1 MNKTSRKSFAKTQIR
16 TDLPNLIETQK
27 VSYDAFLQRDVSP
40 DERIDTGLQAVFKEV
55 FPIRDFSEVNSLEFV
70 SYTLGTPKY
79 TLQECIARG
88 VTYQVSLT
96 ARIMLVL
103 READPDADEPHVVDI
118 RESDVYLG
126 EVPLMTENGSFIVNG
141 SERVI
146 VSQLHRSPGV
156 IFLEKSLPTGRR
168 TPTAQII
175 PYRGA
180 WVEFEIDT
188 KDQIYVRIDKRRKL
202 PATVLLRA
210 LGWASDTDILKL
222 YAKTERL
229 VLDGWQVTHV
239 EGPAIQVKAGDL
251 LDAAEF
257 RQASKDYPDLETEKY
272 YRVTL
277 VPDEDKD
284 SSLEIGQLISEK
296 ERTSLRRKWKGFE
309 TELLRRVVDTYDSG
323 CEFTIGQILTNS
335 EYEAARDRYRKN
347 AFTAEQ
353 ILSEDAQDRVCAEDV
368 IHQETGEVLLTANTL
383 LTENELERLKES
395 GVEALTVLDVEDC
408 QRIRFLRNT
417 LEKDRQVDYEEQYS
431 LQDAALLTIF
441 RTLRPGDT
449 TNIENARKH
458 LTWLLFDSHRYDLG
472 VVGRYK
478 LNRKFHGIS
487 VYGEPPEEALRTLR
501 PEDIAATVDYLLKV
515 HNGLKPKDDLDHL
528 GNRRVRVIGELLEN
542 QFRMGLFQIRRTTRE
557 RLSTNNDVAKVVPS
571 SLVNPK
577 PLMMALRE
585 FFGSNQLSQFMQQI
599 NPLDELTHKRRISAI
614 GPGGLHRDRATAAVR
629 DVHRTH
635 FGRVCPLETPEGPS
649 IGLIVSL
656 ACYGRINPYG
666 FIETPYRKVEVGY
679 TITDVCY
686 SEFPHKV
693 EDFIS
698 KEKYEELRKDY
709 PGLKKGDVL
718 SEAEAEK
725 WNNLRTLNGKYITEV
740 SHLEFPFKV
749 EDFISKEKYEE
760 LRKDYPGLKKGTIL
774 TSAEYTGWRDL
785 EANLVHRVTRV
796 FYPESSFKDGDVL
809 TDNKYRQALMDSPG
823 FTVDECYK
831 VTAAPTRALTVE
843 EQYKVV
849 AGAPEL
855 GKTMAELPKNTGPS
869 KEEHNAVQ
877 EVVSEYLS
885 KRFENYTVKEEWDT
899 QDNFLRECDIAV
911 LNSKEEPVVIAEC
924 KGKKGDSKGQE
935 QLGSYLSATRAR
947 FGIFAN
953 NSDPNT
959 WVFFE
964 NLRHNKFRSIARD
977 EFEKLEHSDMSP
989 YEKWELKTD
998 IDNEE
1003 SSSDPIDE
1011 TFTDYFQKIVP
1022 GCTPEENV
1030 EIQIGSDDSQTG
1042 FTVLRGEDGSYVA
1055 IANQKLGRDL
1065 QPALLATDTPFGIY
1079 RSSESDSP
1087 KFHEIGNSNPR
1098 DRDTFEQAIV
1108 EQLKKSSCPIKGTI
1122 LTKTKKEKYEA
1133 EYPGLITEKFW
1144 HVTEVNRKDCSFKV
1158 GKELS
1163 DADYQEA
1170 CKKYPDCPISVGDQ
1184 LPKTEWEHHS
1194 KTWKGLEAER
1204 VWRVNAVYHSDC
1216 SFEVGKLLSD
1226 SEYEKA
1232 REGYPGLIADECYTA
1247 TKAKDSF
1254 TVEERMQVIEDHPAF
1269 EVGDPIYGVGDV
1281 EYLTADSED
1290 TAYIAAKTASRDA
1303 SETTNG
1309 GAATSEYLL
1318 PVRSGE
1324 DVLSL
1329 PMEKVD
1335 YIGVSPQQIVGISAA
1350 LVPFLE
1356 HEDANR
1362 ALMGANHQRQ
1372 AVPLIRP
1379 EAPLVGTGM
1388 EEPAA
1393 RYSGALITA
1402 KRGGIV
1408 TSVSADEI
1416 LIYTGEALHHD
1427 AGENTFSEMGYDVYK
1442 LQTFKRSNSGTC
1454 IHQRPIVAVGDK
1466 VEAGQVIVDGTS
1478 TESGELALGRNIL
1491 CAYMPWGGH
1500 NYEDS
1505 ILISETLIKED
1516 TFTSI
1521 HIEEFEVEARE
1532 TKVGPEEITR
1542 DIPNVSDQR
1551 LSQLD
1556 EEGIIYVGSVV
1567 KAGSILVGKITPKG
1581 ESEYGPEEK
1590 LLRAI
1595 FGEKVKEVRD
1605 ASTYVRPGV
1614 EGVVIDVKVFSR
1626 KPDGG
1631 QRRGNWMQDDSGLSM
1646 ADGLRYE
1653 SKRKEIEET
1662 WQQQTTSIR
1671 RRKVEEIRNALI
1683 GCELVN
1689 PLYAVDASEP
1699 FANAGD
1705 ILTAEVLDTYIS
1717 GFTADEYYTVTEDT
1731 AAEVFIAEPRYKV
1744 TSVPEPIPTI
1754 ATHTPD
1760 ALAENAETTDS
1771 DEDEDFE
1778 AVGISSV
1785 ASSEIVSAVEAYL
1798 SKVCKPLLGDS
1809 ELHLEDEEPLST
1821 QTGHADVSLLGYDG
1835 SVVAIALDK
1844 STHADNEDS
1853 EDELDTEQ
1861 LKETL
1866 ATTNARF
1873 GILLTEED
1881 LEPDNYDFYELVDNT
1896 TLEARERSEFE
1907 QSVVAQLEEA
1917 GCPVVEGEELTEAA
1931 WTDYSEI
1938 YPGLQAEIFWQI
1950 KEVFDTECPLTD
1962 GQELSDAEYQEAR
1975 SDYPARLVEAGQQ
1988 LTAEEREAL
1997 SQTARDLKTESTWHI
2012 TAVFDPKCTLSV
2024 GEYASD
2030 ADYQKAR
2037 KACSLSFS
2045 DINVTNAEAKEH
2057 IQRIEEMAQG
2067 RITTYTDEKEQ
2078 ALQQLEMGDELKPGV
2093 IKRVKVYVASKRPIS
2108 IGDKMAG
2115 RYGNK
2120 GVVAKILPAEDMPYL
2135 PDGTPVELVL
2145 NPLGVPSR
2153 MNVGQILEIHL
2164 GWACHELGIRAESP
2178 VFDGATEKEVF
2189 EMLGKTD
2196 LPDRSKRTGKS
2207 ILFDGRTGE
2216 PFAQEVTVGY
2226 VYFLKLNH
2234 LVADK
2239 MHARSTGPYS
2249 LVTQQP
2255 LGGKAQHGGQRLGEM
2270 EVWALEAYGAAHTL
2284 QEMLTLKSDDV
2295 LGRREIYESVVKGL
2309 NPDPPGTPESFN
2321 VLVREL
2327 QALGLRVEDIED
2339 AMDTIEEVRNRSED

>member
-1 MNKTSRKSFAKTQIR
+1 MNKKPRKSFAKTQIR

-27 VSYDAFLQRDVSP
+27 VSYDIFLQRDVSP
-40 DERIDTGLQAVFKEV
+40 NERMNTGLQAVFNEV

-79 TLQECIARG
+79 TLQECVARG

-103 READPDADEPHVVDI
+103 RETDPDADEPHVVDI

-210 LGWASDTDILKL
+210 LGWASDADILKL

-229 VLDGWQVTHV
+229 VLDGWQVTQV
-239 EGPAIQVKAGDL
+239 EEPAIQVKAGDL

-257 RQASKDYPDLETEKY
+257 RQASKDYPDLEVEKT
-272 YRVTL
+272 YRVTTL
-277 VPDEDKD
+277 GTDKD
-284 SSLEIGQLISEK
+284 CPLEVGQLISGK
-296 ERTSLRRKWKGFE
+296 ERTKHRRKWKKFE
-309 TELLRRVVDTYDSG
+309 TELLQRVTDTHDSG
-323 CEFTIGQILTNS
+323 CEFTHGQVLTNS
-335 EYEAARDRYRKN
+335 EYEAARARYGKE

-353 ILSEDAQDRVCAEDV
+353 ILAEDAQDRVCAKDV

-383 LTENELERLKES
+383 LTETELERLKEA
-395 GVEALTVLDVEDC
+395 GVEALTVLDTDDC
-408 QRIRFLRNT
+408 QHIRFLRNT
-417 LEKDRQVDYEEQYS
+417 LERDRQVDYEAQYS

-458 LTWLLFDSHRYDLG
+458 LSWLLFDSHRYDLG

-478 LNRKFHGIS
+478 LNRKFHGLS
-487 VYGEPPEEALRTLR
+487 VYGEPPEETLRTLR
-501 PEDIAATVDYLLKV
+501 PEDIAATVAHLLNV
-515 HNGLKPKDDLDHL
+515 HNGLAPKDDLDHL
-528 GNRRVRVIGELLEN
+528 ANRRVRVIGELLEN

-635 FGRVCPLETPEGPS
+635 NGRVCPLETPEGPS

-666 FIETPYRKVEVGY
+666 FIETPY
-679 TITDVCY
+679 
-686 SEFPHKV
+686 HKV
-693 EDFIS
+693 E
-698 KEKYEELRKDY
+698 
-709 PGLKKGDVL
+709 
-718 SEAEAEK
+718 
-725 WNNLRTLNGKYITEV
+725 NG
-740 SHLEFPFKV
+740 S
-749 EDFISKEKYEE
+749 
-760 LRKDYPGLKKGTIL
+760 
-774 TSAEYTGWRDL
+774 
-785 EANLVHRVTRV
+785 
-796 FYPESSFKDGDVL
+796 
-809 TDNKYRQALMDSPG
+809 
-823 FTVDECYK
+823 
-831 VTAAPTRALTVE
+831 
-843 EQYKVV
+843 
-849 AGAPEL
+849 
-855 GKTMAELPKNTGPS
+855 
-869 KEEHNAVQ
+869 
-877 EVVSEYLS
+877 VSE
-885 KRFENYTVKEEWDT
+885 
-899 QDNFLRECDIAV
+899 
-911 LNSKEEPVVIAEC
+911 
-924 KGKKGDSKGQE
+924 
-935 QLGSYLSATRAR
+935 
-947 FGIFAN
+947 
-953 NSDPNT
+953 
-959 WVFFE
+959 
-964 NLRHNKFRSIARD
+964 
-977 EFEKLEHSDMSP
+977 
-989 YEKWELKTD
+989 
-998 IDNEE
+998 
-1003 SSSDPIDE
+1003 
-1011 TFTDYFQKIVP
+1011 
-1022 GCTPEENV
+1022 
-1030 EIQIGSDDSQTG
+1030 QI
-1042 FTVLRGEDGSYVA
+1042 
-1055 IANQKLGRDL
+1055 
-1065 QPALLATDTPFGIY
+1065 
-1079 RSSESDSP
+1079 
-1087 KFHEIGNSNPR
+1087 
-1098 DRDTFEQAIV
+1098 
-1108 EQLKKSSCPIKGTI
+1108 
-1122 LTKTKKEKYEA
+1122 
-1133 EYPGLITEKFW
+1133 
-1144 HVTEVNRKDCSFKV
+1144 
-1158 GKELS
+1158 
-1163 DADYQEA
+1163 
-1170 CKKYPDCPISVGDQ
+1170 
-1184 LPKTEWEHHS
+1184 
-1194 KTWKGLEAER
+1194 
-1204 VWRVNAVYHSDC
+1204 
-1216 SFEVGKLLSD
+1216 
-1226 SEYEKA
+1226 
-1232 REGYPGLIADECYTA
+1232 
-1247 TKAKDSF
+1247 
-1254 TVEERMQVIEDHPAF
+1254 
-1269 EVGDPIYGVGDV
+1269 

-1290 TAYIAAKTASRDA
+1290 TAYIAAKTAAHDA
-1303 SETTNG
+1303 AETTNG
-1309 GAATSEYLL
+1309 GADASGQLL
-1318 PVRSGE
+1318 PVRRGE
-1324 DVLSL
+1324 NVLSL

-1372 AVPLIRP
+1372 AVPLVRP

-1402 KRGGIV
+1402 KRAGTV

-1427 AGENTFSEMGYDVYK
+1427 EGENTFSEMGYDVYK

-1478 TESGELALGRNIL
+1478 TENGELALGRNIL

-1505 ILISETLIKED
+1505 ILISETLITED

-1542 DIPNVSDQR
+1542 DIPNVSEQR

-1556 EEGIIYVGSVV
+1556 EEGIIRVGSVV

-1626 KPDGG
+1626 KPDGA

-1653 SKRKEIEET
+1653 SKRKEIEEN
-1662 WQQQTTSIR
+1662 WRQQTASIR

-1683 GCELVN
+1683 GSELVE
-1689 PLYAVDASEP
+1689 PLYAVNVSEP

-1705 ILTAEVLDTYIS
+1705 ILTAEVLDTYMS
-1717 GFTADEYYTVTEDT
+1717 GFTADEYWTVTEDA
-1731 AAEVFIAEPRYKV
+1731 AAEAFTAEPRYKV
-1744 TSVPEPIPTI
+1744 TSVPEPVPT
-1754 ATHTPD
+1754 
-1760 ALAENAETTDS
+1760 LAIRMPENAGATNS

-1778 AVGISSV
+1778 AVGISAV

-1798 SKVCKPLLGDS
+1798 SEVCQNSLQSPVVRHQQEDVTPSETSLLTAIPDVVLLGS
-1809 ELHLEDEEPLST
+1809 
-1821 QTGHADVSLLGYDG
+1821 DG
-1835 SVVAIALDK
+1835 SVVAVAMHKNTD
-1844 STHADNEDS
+1844 TDAEDS
-1853 EDELDTEQ
+1853 EGEPDTEP
-1861 LKETL
+1861 LKQTL
-1866 ATTNARF
+1866 TETNARF

-1881 LEPDNYDFYELVDNT
+1881 FDPDNWDFYELVDNT
-1896 TLEARERSEFE
+1896 VLKTQERPEFE
-1907 QSVVAQLEEA
+1907 QSVVAQLETA
-1917 GCPVVEGEELTEAA
+1917 GCPVVEGQELTEAE
-1931 WTDYSEI
+1931 WTDYSET
-1938 YPGLQAEIFWQI
+1938 YPDLQTERVWQI
-1950 KEVFDTECPLTD
+1950 KEVFDAECPLTE
-1962 GQELSDAEYQEAR
+1962 GQEFSDTDYQEAC

-1988 LTAEEREAL
+1988 LTAEERETL
-1997 SQTARDLKTESTWHI
+1997 SKTAKDLKTESTWHI
-2012 TAVFDPKCTLSV
+2012 TAVFDPKCTLSIE
-2024 GEYASD
+2024 EYVSD

-2067 RITTYTDEKEQ
+2067 RITAYTDEKEQ

-2120 GVVAKILPAEDMPYL
+2120 GVVAKILPAEDMPYM

-2178 VFDGATEKEVF
+2178 VFDGATEQEVF
-2189 EMLGKTD
+2189 EELGKTE
-2196 LPDRSKRTGKS
+2196 LPERSKRTGKS

-2309 NPDPPGTPESFN
+2309 NPDPPGTPESFK

-2327 QALGLRVEDIED
+2327 QTLGLHVSLDQD
-2339 AMDTIEEVRNRSED
+2339 EE

>member
-1 MNKTSRKSFAKTQIR
+1 MNKKSNQKNERLSFAKTQVR
-16 TDLPNLIETQK
+16 TQLPNLIETQK
-27 VSYDAFLQRDVSP
+27 LSYDAFLQRDVPPNERP
-40 DERIDTGLQAVFKEV
+40 DIGLQAVFKEV

-70 SYTLGTPKY
+70 SYSLGRPKY
-79 TLQECIARG
+79 TLQECVARG

-156 IFLEKSLPTGRR
+156 IFLEKSLPTGRSS
-168 TPTAQII
+168 PTAQII

-210 LGWASDTDILKL
+210 LGWESDADILKL

-229 VLDGWQVTHV
+229 VLAGWQVTHV
-239 EGPAIQVKAGDL
+239 EGPAKQLKSGDL
-251 LDAAEF
+251 LDAVDF
-257 RQASKDYPDLETEKY
+257 RQASKDYPDLEVEKC
-272 YRVTL
+272 YRVIEVTDNDC
-277 VPDEDKD
+277 P
-284 SSLEIGQLISEK
+284 LEIGQELTYK

-309 TELLRRVVDTYDSG
+309 TELLRRVVDTHNSG
-323 CEFTIGQILTNS
+323 CELEPGQVLTNS
-335 EYEAARDRYRKN
+335 EYEEARARYGSN
-347 AFTAEQ
+347 AFTVEQ
-353 ILSEDAQDRVCAEDV
+353 LLSDDSQESVNRVCAEDV
-368 IHQETGEVLLTANTL
+368 IDQKTGEVLLTANTL
-383 LTENELERLKES
+383 LTETELERLSEA
-395 GVEALTVLDVEDC
+395 GVEALTVLDEEDC
-408 QRIRFLRNT
+408 QHIRFLRNT
-417 LEKDRQVDYEEQYS
+417 LERDRQADYEEPYT
-431 LQDAALLTIF
+431 LKDAALLTIF
-441 RTLRPGDT
+441 RTLRPGDPAG
-449 TNIENARKH
+449 IENARKH
-458 LTWLLFDSHRYDLG
+458 LSWLLFDSHRYDLG

-478 LNRKFHGIS
+478 LNRKFQRIS
-487 VYGEPPEEALRTLR
+487 VYGEQPEETLRTLR

-515 HNGLKPKDDLDHL
+515 HNGVAPKDDLDHL

-557 RLSTNNDVAKVVPS
+557 RLSTNNDIAKVVPS
-571 SLVNPK
+571 SLINPK

-635 FGRVCPLETPEGPS
+635 YGRVCPLETPEGPS

-666 FIETPYRKVEVGY
+666 FIETPY
-679 TITDVCY
+679 
-686 SEFPHKV
+686 HKV
-693 EDFIS
+693 ED
-698 KEKYEELRKDY
+698 
-709 PGLKKGDVL
+709 
-718 SEAEAEK
+718 A
-725 WNNLRTLNGKYITEV
+725 
-740 SHLEFPFKV
+740 
-749 EDFISKEKYEE
+749 
-760 LRKDYPGLKKGTIL
+760 
-774 TSAEYTGWRDL
+774 
-785 EANLVHRVTRV
+785 
-796 FYPESSFKDGDVL
+796 
-809 TDNKYRQALMDSPG
+809 AL
-823 FTVDECYK
+823 
-831 VTAAPTRALTVE
+831 
-843 EQYKVV
+843 
-849 AGAPEL
+849 
-855 GKTMAELPKNTGPS
+855 GP
-869 KEEHNAVQ
+869 
-877 EVVSEYLS
+877 
-885 KRFENYTVKEEWDT
+885 
-899 QDNFLRECDIAV
+899 
-911 LNSKEEPVVIAEC
+911 
-924 KGKKGDSKGQE
+924 
-935 QLGSYLSATRAR
+935 
-947 FGIFAN
+947 
-953 NSDPNT
+953 
-959 WVFFE
+959 
-964 NLRHNKFRSIARD
+964 
-977 EFEKLEHSDMSP
+977 
-989 YEKWELKTD
+989 
-998 IDNEE
+998 
-1003 SSSDPIDE
+1003 
-1011 TFTDYFQKIVP
+1011 
-1022 GCTPEENV
+1022 
-1030 EIQIGSDDSQTG
+1030 
-1042 FTVLRGEDGSYVA
+1042 
-1055 IANQKLGRDL
+1055 
-1065 QPALLATDTPFGIY
+1065 
-1079 RSSESDSP
+1079 
-1087 KFHEIGNSNPR
+1087 
-1098 DRDTFEQAIV
+1098 
-1108 EQLKKSSCPIKGTI
+1108 
-1122 LTKTKKEKYEA
+1122 
-1133 EYPGLITEKFW
+1133 
-1144 HVTEVNRKDCSFKV
+1144 
-1158 GKELS
+1158 
-1163 DADYQEA
+1163 
-1170 CKKYPDCPISVGDQ
+1170 
-1184 LPKTEWEHHS
+1184 
-1194 KTWKGLEAER
+1194 
-1204 VWRVNAVYHSDC
+1204 
-1216 SFEVGKLLSD
+1216 
-1226 SEYEKA
+1226 
-1232 REGYPGLIADECYTA
+1232 
-1247 TKAKDSF
+1247 
-1254 TVEERMQVIEDHPAF
+1254 
-1269 EVGDPIYGVGDV
+1269 V

-1290 TAYIAAKTASRDA
+1290 TAYIAAKVPTHARQQ
-1303 SETTNG
+1303 TGNG
-1309 GAATSEYLL
+1309 KESGLEPSSTENTL

-1372 AVPLIRP
+1372 AVPLVRP

-1388 EEPAA
+1388 EAPAA
-1393 RYSGALITA
+1393 LYSGALITA
-1402 KRGGIV
+1402 KRSGTV

-1416 LIYTGEALHHD
+1416 LIHTGETLHHD
-1427 AGENTFSEMGYDVYK
+1427 KGENTFSEMGYDVYK

-1478 TESGELALGRNIL
+1478 TESGELALGRNVL

-1542 DIPNVSDQR
+1542 DIPNVSEQR
-1551 LSQLD
+1551 LTQLD
-1556 EEGIIYVGSVV
+1556 EEGIIRVGSVV
-1567 KAGSILVGKITPKG
+1567 GAGSILVGKITPKG

-1626 KPDGG
+1626 KPDTTS
-1631 QRRGNWMQDDSGLSM
+1631 RRGNWTQGDSGLSM
-1646 ADGLRYE
+1646 ADNLRYE

-1662 WQQQTTSIR
+1662 SREQIASIR
-1671 RRKVEEIRNALI
+1671 RRRIEEIRKTLI
-1683 GCELVN
+1683 GCELADPLVAVN
-1689 PLYAVDASEP
+1689 NGASKTKGKADAKP

-1705 ILTAEVLDTYIS
+1705 TVTAELLDAYIS
-1717 GFTADEYYTVTEDT
+1717 GFTADEYHVVTEDT
-1731 AAEVFIAEPRYKV
+1731 NSEAFIAEASYRV
-1744 TSVPEPIPTI
+1744 TDVPEPIPTI
-1754 ATHTPD
+1754 VVHP
-1760 ALAENAETTDS
+1760 S
-1771 DEDEDFE
+1771 D
-1778 AVGISSV
+1778 SSV
-1785 ASSEIVSAVEAYL
+1785 GQEYL
-1798 SKVCKPLLGDS
+1798 SEVCKPVLGS
-1809 ELHLEDEEPLST
+1809 TELFLQETEPVDEHLEDAHIVL
-1821 QTGHADVSLLGYDG
+1821 QGYDN
-1835 SVVAIALDK
+1835 SVVAIVVYEGAQTDD
-1844 STHADNEDS
+1844 TDENEHPS
-1853 EDELDTEQ
+1853 ERLMDMLAATE
-1861 LKETL
+1861 
-1866 ATTNARF
+1866 ARF
-1873 GILLTEED
+1873 GVVIDSES
-1881 LEPDNYDFYELVDNT
+1881 EPDHWDFYELTDDTVLQPCT
-1896 TLEARERSEFE
+1896 RSE
-1907 QSVVAQLEEA
+1907 LETGITEDIEA
-1917 GCPVVEGEELTEAA
+1917 TGCPVVETQKLNEEEWANFSQT
-1931 WTDYSEI
+1931 
-1938 YPGLQAEIFWQI
+1938 YPGLQAELSWQI
-1950 KEVFDTECPLTD
+1950 QEIFDSECPLTE
-1962 GQELSDAEYQEAR
+1962 GQELSDA
-1975 SDYPARLVEAGQQ
+1975 DYLRISNDFPARPITAGQR
-1988 LTAEEREAL
+1988 LTTDELASL
-1997 SQTARDLKTESTWHI
+1997 KQTTKDLKTDSIWHI
-2012 TAVFDPKCTLSV
+2012 TAVFDPECTLPV

-2030 ADYQKAR
+2030 ADYQQAR
-2037 KACSLSFS
+2037 KSCSLTFS
-2045 DINVTNAEAKEH
+2045 DIHVTDANAREH
-2057 IQRIEEMAQG
+2057 IQRVEEMAQG
-2067 RITTYTDEKEQ
+2067 RITTYIEEKER

-2108 IGDKMAG
+2108 VGDKMAG

-2164 GWACHELGIRAESP
+2164 GWACHELGIRVESP
-2178 VFDGATEKEVF
+2178 VFDGATEEEIF
-2189 EMLGKTD
+2189 EMLGKTK
-2196 LPDRSKRTGKS
+2196 LPERSKQTGKS

-2216 PFAQEVTVGY
+2216 PFAQEITVGH

-2309 NPDPPGTPESFN
+2309 NPEPPGTPESFK

-2327 QALGLRVEDIED
+2327 QTLGLHVSLDKDED
-2339 AMDTIEEVRNRSED
+2339 S

>member
-1 MNKTSRKSFAKTQIR
+1 MNKKPNQKITRRSFAKTPVR
-16 TDLPNLIETQK
+16 AELPNLIETQRL
-27 VSYDAFLQRDVSP
+27 SYDAFLQRDVSP

-70 SYTLGTPKY
+70 NYTLGTPKY
-79 TLQECIARG
+79 TLQECVARG

-210 LGWASDTDILKL
+210 LGWDSDADILKL

-229 VLDGWQVTHV
+229 VLDGWRVTQV
-239 EGPAIQVKAGDL
+239 EGPTKQVKPGDL
-251 LDAAEF
+251 LNAAEF
-257 RQASKDYPDLETEKY
+257 RQAEKDYPDIEVEKC
-272 YRVTL
+272 YRVTE
-277 VPDEDKD
+277 VTEEDCP
-284 SSLEIGQLISEK
+284 LEVGQEISYN
-296 ERTSLRRKWKGFE
+296 ERTSHRRKWKGFE
-309 TELLRRVVDTYDSG
+309 TELLRRVIDTHNSG
-323 CEFTIGQILTNS
+323 CEFTIGQVLTNS
-335 EYEAARDRYRKN
+335 EYETALDRYGKK
-347 AFTAEQ
+347 AFAAER
-353 ILSEDAQDRVCAEDV
+353 IPSDNDQDRVCAEDV

-383 LTENELERLKES
+383 LTETELERLKES
-395 GVEALTVLDVEDC
+395 GVEALTVLDTEDC
-408 QRIRFLRNT
+408 QHIRFLRNT
-417 LEKDRQVDYEEQYS
+417 LERDRQADYDEQYA

-441 RTLRPGDT
+441 RTLRPGDAT
-449 TNIENARKH
+449 SIENARKH
-458 LTWLLFDSHRYDLG
+458 LAWLLFDAHRYDLG

-478 LNRKFHGIS
+478 LNRKFQGIA
-487 VYGEPPEEALRTLR
+487 VYGEPPEETLRTLR
-501 PEDIAATVDYLLKV
+501 PEDIAATVAHLLKV
-515 HNGLKPKDDLDHL
+515 HNGLAPKDDLDHL

-557 RLSTNNDVAKVVPS
+557 RLSTNNDIAKVVPS

-635 FGRVCPLETPEGPS
+635 YGRVCPLETPEGPS

-666 FIETPYRKVEVGY
+666 FIETPY
-679 TITDVCY
+679 
-686 SEFPHKV
+686 HKV
-693 EDFIS
+693 EEGS
-698 KEKYEELRKDY
+698 
-709 PGLKKGDVL
+709 VL
-718 SEAEAEK
+718 
-725 WNNLRTLNGKYITEV
+725 
-740 SHLEFPFKV
+740 
-749 EDFISKEKYEE
+749 
-760 LRKDYPGLKKGTIL
+760 
-774 TSAEYTGWRDL
+774 
-785 EANLVHRVTRV
+785 
-796 FYPESSFKDGDVL
+796 
-809 TDNKYRQALMDSPG
+809 
-823 FTVDECYK
+823 
-831 VTAAPTRALTVE
+831 
-843 EQYKVV
+843 
-849 AGAPEL
+849 
-855 GKTMAELPKNTGPS
+855 GP
-869 KEEHNAVQ
+869 
-877 EVVSEYLS
+877 
-885 KRFENYTVKEEWDT
+885 
-899 QDNFLRECDIAV
+899 
-911 LNSKEEPVVIAEC
+911 
-924 KGKKGDSKGQE
+924 
-935 QLGSYLSATRAR
+935 
-947 FGIFAN
+947 
-953 NSDPNT
+953 
-959 WVFFE
+959 
-964 NLRHNKFRSIARD
+964 
-977 EFEKLEHSDMSP
+977 
-989 YEKWELKTD
+989 
-998 IDNEE
+998 
-1003 SSSDPIDE
+1003 
-1011 TFTDYFQKIVP
+1011 
-1022 GCTPEENV
+1022 
-1030 EIQIGSDDSQTG
+1030 
-1042 FTVLRGEDGSYVA
+1042 
-1055 IANQKLGRDL
+1055 
-1065 QPALLATDTPFGIY
+1065 
-1079 RSSESDSP
+1079 
-1087 KFHEIGNSNPR
+1087 
-1098 DRDTFEQAIV
+1098 
-1108 EQLKKSSCPIKGTI
+1108 
-1122 LTKTKKEKYEA
+1122 
-1133 EYPGLITEKFW
+1133 
-1144 HVTEVNRKDCSFKV
+1144 
-1158 GKELS
+1158 
-1163 DADYQEA
+1163 
-1170 CKKYPDCPISVGDQ
+1170 
-1184 LPKTEWEHHS
+1184 
-1194 KTWKGLEAER
+1194 
-1204 VWRVNAVYHSDC
+1204 
-1216 SFEVGKLLSD
+1216 
-1226 SEYEKA
+1226 
-1232 REGYPGLIADECYTA
+1232 
-1247 TKAKDSF
+1247 
-1254 TVEERMQVIEDHPAF
+1254 
-1269 EVGDPIYGVGDV
+1269 V

-1290 TAYIAAKTASRDA
+1290 TAHIAAKAIQHDGA
-1303 SETTNG
+1303 QTTNG
-1309 GAATSEYLL
+1309 ETDASGALL

-1329 PMEKVD
+1329 PMEQVD
-1335 YIGVSPQQIVGISAA
+1335 YIGVSPKQIVGISAA

-1379 EAPLVGTGM
+1379 EAPIVGTGM
-1388 EEPAA
+1388 EGPAA

-1402 KRGGIV
+1402 KRAGTV

-1427 AGENTFSEMGYDVYK
+1427 EGENTFSEMGYDVYK

-1454 IHQRPIVAVGDK
+1454 IHQHPIVAVGDK
-1466 VEAGQVIVDGTS
+1466 VEADQVIVDGTS
-1478 TESGELALGRNIL
+1478 TENGELALGRNIL

-1505 ILISETLIKED
+1505 ILISETLIKDD

-1532 TKVGPEEITR
+1532 TKVGPEEITQ
-1542 DIPNVSDQR
+1542 DIPNVSEQR

-1556 EEGIIYVGSVV
+1556 EEGIIRVGSVV

-1626 KPDGG
+1626 KPDGT
-1631 QRRGNWMQDDSGLSM
+1631 QRRGNWSQADSGLSR
-1646 ADGLRYE
+1646 AEDLRYE
-1653 SKRKEIEET
+1653 SKRKQIEET
-1662 WQQQTTSIR
+1662 WRQQSDSIR
-1671 RRKVEEIRNALI
+1671 RRKDEEIRNTLI
-1683 GCELVN
+1683 GRELVD
-1689 PLYAVDASEP
+1689 PLYAVGSSEP

-1705 ILTAEVLDTYIS
+1705 TLTAEVLDTYTS
-1717 GFTADEYYTVTEDT
+1717 GFKADEYWVVTEDT
-1731 AAEVFIAEPRYKV
+1731 VAEAFAAEPRYRV
-1744 TSVPEPIPTI
+1744 TSIPEPIPSI
-1754 ATHTPD
+1754 AIRTSDASDEIPITP
-1760 ALAENAETTDS
+1760 DS
-1771 DEDEDFE
+1771 DESENFED
-1778 AVGISSV
+1778 VSIS
-1785 ASSEIVSAVEAYL
+1785 AAAPPEIVNAAEAYF
-1798 SKVCKPLLGDS
+1798 SEVCKPLLGDS
-1809 ELHLEDEEPLST
+1809 ELYVLEDEPLSA
-1821 QTGHADVSLLGYDG
+1821 QAKQADVSLLGFDG
-1835 SVVAIALDK
+1835 SVVAIAIPKD
-1844 STHADNEDS
+1844 AQA
-1853 EDELDTEQ
+1853 EDEDAEQ
-1861 LKETL
+1861 LKEIL
-1866 ATTNARF
+1866 AASDARF
-1873 GILLTEED
+1873 AVLLTED
-1881 LEPDNYDFYELVDNT
+1881 TEPDNWDFYELVDNT
-1896 TLEARERSEFE
+1896 ELTPKARAEFE
-1907 QSVVAQLEEA
+1907 EAVVAQLEEA
-1917 GCPVVEGEELTEAA
+1917 GCPRSEGDELTEEQWRDA
-1931 WTDYSEI
+1931 SEI
-1938 YPGLQAEIFWQI
+1938 YQGLQADLFWHI
-1950 KEVFDTECPLTD
+1950 TDVLDSTCPLTEGQNLSD
-1962 GQELSDAEYQEAR
+1962 ADYQKASKDFPARPVPADQRLTTEEKQELSK
-1975 SDYPARLVEAGQQ
+1975 
-1988 LTAEEREAL
+1988 TAK
-1997 SQTARDLKTESTWHI
+1997 DFKTESVWHI

-2024 GEYASD
+2024 GEDVTD

-2037 KACSLSFS
+2037 KASNLSSS
-2045 DINVTNAEAKEH
+2045 DIHVSDTSVREH
-2057 IQRIEEMAQG
+2057 IQRVEEMAQG
-2067 RITTYTDEKEQ
+2067 RITAYTEEKER

-2108 IGDKMAG
+2108 VGDKMAG

-2164 GWACHELGIRAESP
+2164 GWACHELGRYVESP
-2178 VFDGATEKEVF
+2178 VFDGATEDEVF
-2189 EMLGKTD
+2189 EMLAETT
-2196 LPDRSKRTGKS
+2196 LPERSKRTGKS

-2270 EVWALEAYGAAHTL
+2270 EVWALEAYGAAHSL

-2309 NPDPPGTPESFN
+2309 NPDPPGTPESFK

-2327 QALGLRVEDIED
+2327 QTLGLHVSLDQD
-2339 AMDTIEEVRNRSED
+2339 EE

>member
-1 MNKTSRKSFAKTQIR
+1 MNKTPRKSFAKMQIR

-27 VSYDAFLQRDVSP
+27 VSYDAFLQRNVSP
-40 DERIDTGLQAVFKEV
+40 NERIDTGLQAVFKEV

-79 TLQECIARG
+79 TLQECVARG

-210 LGWASDTDILKL
+210 LGWSSDADILKL

-239 EGPAIQVKAGDL
+239 EGPAIQVKADDL

-257 RQASKDYPDLETEKY
+257 RQASKDYPDLETEKCH
-272 YRVTL
+272 RVTL
-277 VPDEDKD
+277 VSDEDEGCP
-284 SSLEIGQLISEK
+284 LEVGQLISEK
-296 ERTSLRRKWKGFE
+296 DRTSARRKWKGFE
-309 TELLRRVVDTYDSG
+309 TELLRRVVDTHDSG
-323 CEFTIGQILTNS
+323 CEFTLGQVLTNS
-335 EYEAARDRYRKN
+335 EYEAALARYGKE

-353 ILSEDAQDRVCAEDV
+353 TLAEDAQDRVCAEDV

-383 LTENELERLKES
+383 LTETELERLQES
-395 GVEALTVLDVEDC
+395 GVEALTVLDTEDC

-417 LEKDRQVDYEEQYS
+417 LERDRQADYEAQYS

-458 LTWLLFDSHRYDLG
+458 LTWLLFDPHRYDLG

-478 LNRKFHGIS
+478 LNRKFQRIP
-487 VYGEPPEEALRTLR
+487 VYGEPPEETLRTLR
-501 PEDIAATVDYLLKV
+501 PADIAATVDYLLKV
-515 HNGLKPKDDLDHL
+515 HNGLAPKDDLDHL

-629 DVHRTH
+629 DVHWTH
-635 FGRVCPLETPEGPS
+635 YGRVCPLETPEGPS

-666 FIETPYRKVEVGY
+666 FIETPY
-679 TITDVCY
+679 
-686 SEFPHKV
+686 HKV
-693 EDFIS
+693 E
-698 KEKYEELRKDY
+698 
-709 PGLKKGDVL
+709 
-718 SEAEAEK
+718 
-725 WNNLRTLNGKYITEV
+725 NG
-740 SHLEFPFKV
+740 
-749 EDFISKEKYEE
+749 
-760 LRKDYPGLKKGTIL
+760 
-774 TSAEYTGWRDL
+774 
-785 EANLVHRVTRV
+785 
-796 FYPESSFKDGDVL
+796 
-809 TDNKYRQALMDSPG
+809 
-823 FTVDECYK
+823 
-831 VTAAPTRALTVE
+831 
-843 EQYKVV
+843 
-849 AGAPEL
+849 
-855 GKTMAELPKNTGPS
+855 
-869 KEEHNAVQ
+869 
-877 EVVSEYLS
+877 
-885 KRFENYTVKEEWDT
+885 
-899 QDNFLRECDIAV
+899 AV
-911 LNSKEEPVVIAEC
+911 LLEEI
-924 KGKKGDSKGQE
+924 
-935 QLGSYLSATRAR
+935 
-947 FGIFAN
+947 
-953 NSDPNT
+953 
-959 WVFFE
+959 
-964 NLRHNKFRSIARD
+964 
-977 EFEKLEHSDMSP
+977 
-989 YEKWELKTD
+989 
-998 IDNEE
+998 
-1003 SSSDPIDE
+1003 
-1011 TFTDYFQKIVP
+1011 
-1022 GCTPEENV
+1022 
-1030 EIQIGSDDSQTG
+1030 
-1042 FTVLRGEDGSYVA
+1042 
-1055 IANQKLGRDL
+1055 
-1065 QPALLATDTPFGIY
+1065 
-1079 RSSESDSP
+1079 
-1087 KFHEIGNSNPR
+1087 
-1098 DRDTFEQAIV
+1098 
-1108 EQLKKSSCPIKGTI
+1108 
-1122 LTKTKKEKYEA
+1122 
-1133 EYPGLITEKFW
+1133 
-1144 HVTEVNRKDCSFKV
+1144 
-1158 GKELS
+1158 
-1163 DADYQEA
+1163 
-1170 CKKYPDCPISVGDQ
+1170 
-1184 LPKTEWEHHS
+1184 
-1194 KTWKGLEAER
+1194 
-1204 VWRVNAVYHSDC
+1204 
-1216 SFEVGKLLSD
+1216 
-1226 SEYEKA
+1226 
-1232 REGYPGLIADECYTA
+1232 
-1247 TKAKDSF
+1247 
-1254 TVEERMQVIEDHPAF
+1254 
-1269 EVGDPIYGVGDV
+1269 

-1290 TAYIAAKTASRDA
+1290 TVHIAAKTASRDIPQ
-1303 SETTNG
+1303 TTNG
-1309 GAATSEYLL
+1309 DAEASGQLL
-1318 PVRSGE
+1318 PIRSGE
-1324 DVLSL
+1324 DVVSL
-1329 PMEKVD
+1329 PMEKVN

-1379 EAPLVGTGM
+1379 ESPLVGTGM

-1402 KRGGIV
+1402 KRAGTV

-1427 AGENTFSEMGYDVYK
+1427 EGENTFSEMGYDVYK

-1454 IHQRPIVAVGDK
+1454 IHQRPIVAVGDT
-1466 VEAGQVIVDGTS
+1466 VDAGQVIIDGTS
-1478 TESGELALGRNIL
+1478 TENGELALGRNIL

-1542 DIPNVSDQR
+1542 DIPNVSEQR
-1551 LSQLD
+1551 LGQLD
-1556 EEGIIYVGSVV
+1556 EEGIIRVGSVV
-1567 KAGSILVGKITPKG
+1567 KAGNILVGKITPKG

-1626 KPDGG
+1626 KPDGA

-1662 WQQQTTSIR
+1662 WRQQTASIR
-1671 RRKVEEIRNALI
+1671 RRKIEEIRNALI
-1683 GCELVN
+1683 GCQLVE
-1689 PLYAVDASEP
+1689 PLYAVGDSEP

-1705 ILTAEVLDTYIS
+1705 SLTAEVLDTYIS
-1717 GFTADEYYTVTEDT
+1717 GFTADEYRTVAEDT
-1731 AAEVFIAEPRYKV
+1731 TAETFIADPRYRI
-1744 TSVPEPIPTI
+1744 TSVPEPVPTI
-1754 ATHTPD
+1754 ATRTP
-1760 ALAENAETTDS
+1760 ENADATIS

-1785 ASSEIVSAVEAYL
+1785 ASSEIVNAVEAYL
-1798 SKVCKPLLGDS
+1798 SEVCQNSLQTPVISHQQEGVGVSDPSLTDNR
-1809 ELHLEDEEPLST
+1809 ELTTEN
-1821 QTGHADVSLLGYDG
+1821 QYADVSLLGYDG
-1835 SVVAIALDK
+1835 SVVAIALHKNTD
-1844 STHADNEDS
+1844 ADDEDA
-1853 EDELDTEQ
+1853 EGETDTAQ

-1866 ATTNARF
+1866 TATNARF
-1873 GILLTEED
+1873 GILLTEEA

-1896 TLEARERSEFE
+1896 TLEARERPEFE
-1907 QSVVAQLEEA
+1907 HSVISQLEEA
-1917 GCPVVEGEELTEAA
+1917 GCPVVDGEELTEESWA
-1931 WTDYSEI
+1931 DFSGI
-1938 YPGLQAEIFWQI
+1938 YPGLQAELFWQV
-1950 KEVFDTECPLTD
+1950 KEVFDPECPLTT
-1962 GQELSDAEYQEAR
+1962 GQNLSDAEYLQVCN
-1975 SDYPARLVEAGQQ
+1975 DYPARLVEAGQR
-1988 LTAEEREAL
+1988 LTAEEQDAL
-1997 SQTARDLKTESTWHI
+1997 SRTARDLKTESVWHI

-2024 GEYASD
+2024 GESVAD

-2045 DINVTNAEAKEH
+2045 DINVTDAEAKEH
-2057 IQRIEEMAQG
+2057 IQRVEEMAQG
-2067 RITTYTDEKEQ
+2067 RITAYTDEKEQ

-2164 GWACHELGIRAESP
+2164 GWACHELGIRVESP

-2189 EMLGKTD
+2189 EMLGETD
-2196 LPDRSKRTGKS
+2196 LPERSKRTGKS

-2249 LVTQQP
+2249 LVTQ
-2255 LGGKAQHGGQRLGEM
+2255 
-2270 EVWALEAYGAAHTL
+2270 
-2284 QEMLTLKSDDV
+2284 
-2295 LGRREIYESVVKGL
+2295 
-2309 NPDPPGTPESFN
+2309 
-2321 VLVREL
+2321 
-2327 QALGLRVEDIED
+2327 
-2339 AMDTIEEVRNRSED
+2339 

>member
-1 MNKTSRKSFAKTQIR
+1 MNKKPNQKNVRKSFAKTDVR
-16 TDLPNLIETQK
+16 AELPNLIETQK
-27 VSYDAFLQRDVSP
+27 LSYDAFLQRNVAP
-40 DERIDTGLQAVFKEV
+40 DQRIDTGLQAVFKEV
-55 FPIRDFSEVNSLEFV
+55 FPEEDKERGIKSGIRDFSEVNSLEFV
-70 SYTLGTPKY
+70 NYTLGTPKY
-79 TLQECIARG
+79 TLQECVARG

-96 ARIMLVL
+96 ARIMLVQ

-210 LGWASDTDILKL
+210 LGWASDADILKL

-239 EGPAIQVKAGDL
+239 EGPAKQVKPGDL
-251 LDAAEF
+251 LNAAEF
-257 RQASKDYPDLETEKY
+257 RQAEKDYPDIETEKC
-272 YRVTL
+272 YRVTK
-277 VPDEDKD
+277 VTDKD
-284 SSLEIGQLISEK
+284 CPLKTGQEISYN
-296 ERTSLRRKWKGFE
+296 ERTKHRRKWKGFE
-309 TELLRRVVDTYDSG
+309 TELFRRVIDTHNSG
-323 CEFTIGQILTNS
+323 CEFTIGQVLTNS
-335 EYEAARDRYRKN
+335 EYEEARARYGKK

-353 ILSEDAQDRVCAEDV
+353 IVPEDAQDRVCAEDV
-368 IHQETGEVLLTANTL
+368 IHQETVLLTANTL
-383 LTENELERLKES
+383 LTETELERLKEA
-395 GVEALTVLDVEDC
+395 GVEALTVLDTEDC
-408 QRIRFLRNT
+408 QHIRFLRNT
-417 LEKDRQVDYEEQYS
+417 LERDRQADYDEQYT

-441 RTLRPGDT
+441 RTLRPGDAT
-449 TNIENARKH
+449 SIENARKH
-458 LTWLLFDSHRYDLG
+458 LKWLLFDAHRYDLG

-478 LNRKFHGIS
+478 LNRKFHGIA
-487 VYGEPPEEALRTLR
+487 VYGEPPEETLRTLR
-501 PEDIAATVDYLLKV
+501 PEDIAATVAHLLKV
-515 HNGLKPKDDLDHL
+515 HNGLAPKDDLDHL

-557 RLSTNNDVAKVVPS
+557 RLSTNNDIAKVVPS

-635 FGRVCPLETPEGPS
+635 YGRVCPLETPEGPS

-666 FIETPYRKVEVGY
+666 FIETPY
-679 TITDVCY
+679 
-686 SEFPHKV
+686 HKV
-693 EDFIS
+693 EDGS
-698 KEKYEELRKDY
+698 
-709 PGLKKGDVL
+709 V
-718 SEAEAEK
+718 
-725 WNNLRTLNGKYITEV
+725 
-740 SHLEFPFKV
+740 
-749 EDFISKEKYEE
+749 
-760 LRKDYPGLKKGTIL
+760 
-774 TSAEYTGWRDL
+774 
-785 EANLVHRVTRV
+785 
-796 FYPESSFKDGDVL
+796 
-809 TDNKYRQALMDSPG
+809 
-823 FTVDECYK
+823 
-831 VTAAPTRALTVE
+831 
-843 EQYKVV
+843 
-849 AGAPEL
+849 
-855 GKTMAELPKNTGPS
+855 
-869 KEEHNAVQ
+869 
-877 EVVSEYLS
+877 
-885 KRFENYTVKEEWDT
+885 
-899 QDNFLRECDIAV
+899 
-911 LNSKEEPVVIAEC
+911 
-924 KGKKGDSKGQE
+924 
-935 QLGSYLSATRAR
+935 LGS
-947 FGIFAN
+947 
-953 NSDPNT
+953 
-959 WVFFE
+959 
-964 NLRHNKFRSIARD
+964 
-977 EFEKLEHSDMSP
+977 
-989 YEKWELKTD
+989 
-998 IDNEE
+998 
-1003 SSSDPIDE
+1003 
-1011 TFTDYFQKIVP
+1011 
-1022 GCTPEENV
+1022 
-1030 EIQIGSDDSQTG
+1030 
-1042 FTVLRGEDGSYVA
+1042 
-1055 IANQKLGRDL
+1055 
-1065 QPALLATDTPFGIY
+1065 
-1079 RSSESDSP
+1079 
-1087 KFHEIGNSNPR
+1087 
-1098 DRDTFEQAIV
+1098 
-1108 EQLKKSSCPIKGTI
+1108 
-1122 LTKTKKEKYEA
+1122 
-1133 EYPGLITEKFW
+1133 
-1144 HVTEVNRKDCSFKV
+1144 
-1158 GKELS
+1158 
-1163 DADYQEA
+1163 
-1170 CKKYPDCPISVGDQ
+1170 
-1184 LPKTEWEHHS
+1184 
-1194 KTWKGLEAER
+1194 
-1204 VWRVNAVYHSDC
+1204 
-1216 SFEVGKLLSD
+1216 
-1226 SEYEKA
+1226 
-1232 REGYPGLIADECYTA
+1232 
-1247 TKAKDSF
+1247 
-1254 TVEERMQVIEDHPAF
+1254 
-1269 EVGDPIYGVGDV
+1269 V

-1290 TAYIAAKTASRDA
+1290 TAHIAAKATQQDGAQ
-1303 SETTNG
+1303 TTNG
-1309 GAATSEYLL
+1309 DADASGPLL

-1372 AVPLIRP
+1372 AVPLISP

-1388 EEPAA
+1388 EGPAA

-1402 KRGGIV
+1402 KRAGTV

-1416 LIYTGEALHHD
+1416 LIYTGEALHQD
-1427 AGENTFSEMGYDVYK
+1427 EGENTFSEMGYDVYK

-1454 IHQRPIVAVGDK
+1454 IHQRPIVAVGEE
-1466 VEAGQVIVDGTS
+1466 VEAEQVIVDGTS
-1478 TESGELALGRNIL
+1478 TENGELALGRNIL

-1505 ILISETLIKED
+1505 ILISETLIKDD

-1542 DIPNVSDQR
+1542 DIPNVSEQR

-1556 EEGIIYVGSVV
+1556 EEGIIRVGSVV

-1626 KPDGG
+1626 KPDGT
-1631 QRRGNWMQDDSGLSM
+1631 QRRGAWAQTDAGQSRAED
-1646 ADGLRYE
+1646 LRYE
-1653 SKRKEIEET
+1653 SKRKQIEET
-1662 WQQQTTSIR
+1662 WRQQSASIR
-1671 RRKVEEIRNALI
+1671 RRKIEEIRNTLI
-1683 GCELVN
+1683 GRELVD
-1689 PLYAVDASEP
+1689 PLYAVDSSEP

-1705 ILTAEVLDTYIS
+1705 TLTAEVLDTYIS
-1717 GFTADEYYTVTEDT
+1717 GFKADEYHKVIEDT
-1731 AAEVFIAEPRYKV
+1731 AAEAFIAEPRYSV
-1744 TSVPEPIPTI
+1744 TSTPEPIPTL
-1754 ATHTPD
+1754 ATRTPD
-1760 ALAENAETTDS
+1760 ALSEAPITPS
-1771 DEDEDFE
+1771 DDESDDFE
-1778 AVGISSV
+1778 EVGISEVSPP
-1785 ASSEIVSAVEAYL
+1785 EIL
-1798 SKVCKPLLGDS
+1798 STVQTYFEGVCKPLLGDS
-1809 ELHLEDEEPLST
+1809 ELYLQEDEPLSA
-1821 QTGHADVSLLGYDG
+1821 QADVSLLGYDG
-1835 SVVAIALDK
+1835 SVVAIALRKDA
-1844 STHADNEDS
+1844 HA
-1853 EDELDTEQ
+1853 EDEGTESEPDTEQ
-1861 LKETL
+1861 LKELL
-1866 ATTNARF
+1866 AAANARF
-1873 GILLTEED
+1873 AVLLTEED
-1881 LEPDNYDFYELVDNT
+1881 AEPDNWDFYELDDNT
-1896 TLEARERSEFE
+1896 GLTPKARSEFE
-1907 QSVVAQLEEA
+1907 ESVVAQLEES
-1917 GCPVVEGEELTEAA
+1917 GCPVLEGDELTEEQ
-1931 WTDYSEI
+1931 WRDLSEI
-1938 YPGLQAEIFWQI
+1938 YPGLQAELFWHI
-1950 KEVFDTECPLTD
+1950 TEVFDETCPLTHGQD
-1962 GQELSDAEYQEAR
+1962 LSDTNYQKACKDFPSRPVPADQRLTTEEKQELSR
-1975 SDYPARLVEAGQQ
+1975 
-1988 LTAEEREAL
+1988 TAK
-1997 SQTARDLKTESTWHI
+1997 DLKTESVWHI

-2024 GEYASD
+2024 GEDVSD

-2037 KACSLSFS
+2037 QATNLSFS
-2045 DINVTNAEAKEH
+2045 DIRVTDAEVREH
-2057 IQRIEEMAQG
+2057 IQRVEEMAQG
-2067 RITTYTDEKEQ
+2067 RITAYTEEKER

-2108 IGDKMAG
+2108 VGDKMAG

-2164 GWACHELGIRAESP
+2164 GWACQELGIYVESP
-2178 VFDGATEKEVF
+2178 VFDGATEDEVF
-2189 EMLGKTD
+2189 EMLGETD
-2196 LPDRSKRTGKS
+2196 LPERSKQTGKS

-2216 PFAQEVTVGY
+2216 AFAQEVTVGY

-2270 EVWALEAYGAAHTL
+2270 EVWALEAYGAAHSL

-2309 NPDPPGTPESFN
+2309 NPDPPGTPESFK

-2327 QALGLRVEDIED
+2327 QTLGLHVSLDQ
-2339 AMDTIEEVRNRSED
+2339 EEE

>member
-79 TLQECIARG
+79 TLQECVARG

-666 FIETPYRKVEVGY
+666 FIETPY
-679 TITDVCY
+679 
-686 SEFPHKV
+686 HKV
-693 EDFIS
+693 E
-698 KEKYEELRKDY
+698 
-709 PGLKKGDVL
+709 
-718 SEAEAEK
+718 
-725 WNNLRTLNGKYITEV
+725 NGSV
-740 SHLEFPFKV
+740 S
-749 EDFISKEKYEE
+749 
-760 LRKDYPGLKKGTIL
+760 
-774 TSAEYTGWRDL
+774 
-785 EANLVHRVTRV
+785 
-796 FYPESSFKDGDVL
+796 
-809 TDNKYRQALMDSPG
+809 
-823 FTVDECYK
+823 
-831 VTAAPTRALTVE
+831 
-843 EQYKVV
+843 
-849 AGAPEL
+849 
-855 GKTMAELPKNTGPS
+855 
-869 KEEHNAVQ
+869 
-877 EVVSEYLS
+877 
-885 KRFENYTVKEEWDT
+885 
-899 QDNFLRECDIAV
+899 
-911 LNSKEEPVVIAEC
+911 
-924 KGKKGDSKGQE
+924 
-935 QLGSYLSATRAR
+935 
-947 FGIFAN
+947 
-953 NSDPNT
+953 
-959 WVFFE
+959 
-964 NLRHNKFRSIARD
+964 
-977 EFEKLEHSDMSP
+977 
-989 YEKWELKTD
+989 
-998 IDNEE
+998 
-1003 SSSDPIDE
+1003 
-1011 TFTDYFQKIVP
+1011 
-1022 GCTPEENV
+1022 
-1030 EIQIGSDDSQTG
+1030 
-1042 FTVLRGEDGSYVA
+1042 GE
-1055 IANQKLGRDL
+1055 
-1065 QPALLATDTPFGIY
+1065 
-1079 RSSESDSP
+1079 
-1087 KFHEIGNSNPR
+1087 
-1098 DRDTFEQAIV
+1098 
-1108 EQLKKSSCPIKGTI
+1108 
-1122 LTKTKKEKYEA
+1122 
-1133 EYPGLITEKFW
+1133 
-1144 HVTEVNRKDCSFKV
+1144 
-1158 GKELS
+1158 
-1163 DADYQEA
+1163 
-1170 CKKYPDCPISVGDQ
+1170 
-1184 LPKTEWEHHS
+1184 
-1194 KTWKGLEAER
+1194 
-1204 VWRVNAVYHSDC
+1204 
-1216 SFEVGKLLSD
+1216 
-1226 SEYEKA
+1226 
-1232 REGYPGLIADECYTA
+1232 
-1247 TKAKDSF
+1247 
-1254 TVEERMQVIEDHPAF
+1254 
-1269 EVGDPIYGVGDV
+1269 V

-1309 GAATSEYLL
+1309 GAAASGPLL

-1402 KRGGIV
+1402 KRGGTV

-1427 AGENTFSEMGYDVYK
+1427 EGENTFSEMGYDVYK

-1454 IHQRPIVAVGDK
+1454 IHQRPIVAVGEK

-1478 TESGELALGRNIL
+1478 TERGELALGRNIL

-1556 EEGIIYVGSVV
+1556 EEGIIHVGSVV

-1689 PLYAVDASEP
+1689 PLYAVDAAEP
-1699 FANAGD
+1699 LANAGD

-1717 GFTADEYYTVTEDT
+1717 GFTANEYYTVTEDT

-1760 ALAENAETTDS
+1760 ALAENTETTDS

-1785 ASSEIVSAVEAYL
+1785 ASAEIVSAVEAYL
-1798 SKVCKPLLGDS
+1798 SEVCQNSLQAPVISHQPDGVTPSETSLLTADS
-1809 ELHLEDEEPLST
+1809 RQPT
-1821 QTGHADVSLLGYDG
+1821 AIPDVSLLGYDG
-1835 SVVAIALDK
+1835 SVVAIAVDK
-1844 STHADNEDS
+1844 NTYADAEG
-1853 EDELDTEQ
+1853 ELDTEQ

-1975 SDYPARLVEAGQQ
+1975 GDYPARLVEAGQQ

-1997 SQTARDLKTESTWHI
+1997 SKTARDLKTESTWHI
-2012 TAVFDPKCTLSV
+2012 TAVFDPNCTLSV

-2067 RITTYTDEKEQ
+2067 RITAYTDEKEQ

>member
-1 MNKTSRKSFAKTQIR
+1 MNKKPRKSFAKTQIR

-40 DERIDTGLQAVFKEV
+40 DKRIDTGLQAVFKEV
-55 FPIRDFSEVNSLEFV
+55 FLTENKSGIRDFSGNNSLEFV
-70 SYTLGTPKY
+70 NYTLGTPKY
-79 TLQECIARG
+79 TLQECVARG

-103 READPDADEPHVVDI
+103 RESDQDSDESHVVDI

-210 LGWASDTDILKL
+210 LGWASDADILKL

-257 RQASKDYPDLETEKY
+257 RQAKKDYPDIEVEKT
-272 YRVTL
+272 YRVTTL
-277 VPDEDKD
+277 GTDKD
-284 SSLEIGQLISEK
+284 CPLEVGQLISGK
-296 ERTSLRRKWKGFE
+296 ERTKHRRKWKQFE
-309 TELLRRVVDTYDSG
+309 TELLQQVTDTHDSG
-323 CEFTIGQILTNS
+323 CEFTLGQVLTNS
-335 EYEAARDRYRKN
+335 EYEEARARYGKE

-353 ILSEDAQDRVCAEDV
+353 ILAEDAQDRVCSEDV
-368 IHQETGEVLLTANTL
+368 VHQETGEVLLTANTL
-383 LTENELERLKES
+383 LTETELERLKES

-408 QRIRFLRNT
+408 QHIRFLRNT
-417 LEKDRQVDYEEQYS
+417 LERDRQADYEEQYS

-478 LNRKFHGIS
+478 LNRKFRGIPI
-487 VYGEPPEEALRTLR
+487 YGEPPEETLRTLR
-501 PEDIAATVDYLLKV
+501 PEDIAATVAHLLNV
-515 HNGLKPKDDLDHL
+515 HNGLAPKDDLDHL

-557 RLSTNNDVAKVVPS
+557 RLSTNNDIAKVVPS

-666 FIETPYRKVEVGY
+666 FIETPY
-679 TITDVCY
+679 
-686 SEFPHKV
+686 HKV
-693 EDFIS
+693 ENGSIS
-698 KEKYEELRKDY
+698 
-709 PGLKKGDVL
+709 
-718 SEAEAEK
+718 
-725 WNNLRTLNGKYITEV
+725 
-740 SHLEFPFKV
+740 
-749 EDFISKEKYEE
+749 
-760 LRKDYPGLKKGTIL
+760 
-774 TSAEYTGWRDL
+774 
-785 EANLVHRVTRV
+785 
-796 FYPESSFKDGDVL
+796 
-809 TDNKYRQALMDSPG
+809 
-823 FTVDECYK
+823 
-831 VTAAPTRALTVE
+831 
-843 EQYKVV
+843 
-849 AGAPEL
+849 
-855 GKTMAELPKNTGPS
+855 
-869 KEEHNAVQ
+869 
-877 EVVSEYLS
+877 
-885 KRFENYTVKEEWDT
+885 T
-899 QDNFLRECDIAV
+899 Q
-911 LNSKEEPVVIAEC
+911 
-924 KGKKGDSKGQE
+924 
-935 QLGSYLSATRAR
+935 T
-947 FGIFAN
+947 
-953 NSDPNT
+953 
-959 WVFFE
+959 
-964 NLRHNKFRSIARD
+964 
-977 EFEKLEHSDMSP
+977 
-989 YEKWELKTD
+989 
-998 IDNEE
+998 
-1003 SSSDPIDE
+1003 
-1011 TFTDYFQKIVP
+1011 
-1022 GCTPEENV
+1022 
-1030 EIQIGSDDSQTG
+1030 
-1042 FTVLRGEDGSYVA
+1042 
-1055 IANQKLGRDL
+1055 
-1065 QPALLATDTPFGIY
+1065 
-1079 RSSESDSP
+1079 
-1087 KFHEIGNSNPR
+1087 
-1098 DRDTFEQAIV
+1098 
-1108 EQLKKSSCPIKGTI
+1108 
-1122 LTKTKKEKYEA
+1122 
-1133 EYPGLITEKFW
+1133 
-1144 HVTEVNRKDCSFKV
+1144 
-1158 GKELS
+1158 
-1163 DADYQEA
+1163 
-1170 CKKYPDCPISVGDQ
+1170 
-1184 LPKTEWEHHS
+1184 
-1194 KTWKGLEAER
+1194 
-1204 VWRVNAVYHSDC
+1204 
-1216 SFEVGKLLSD
+1216 
-1226 SEYEKA
+1226 
-1232 REGYPGLIADECYTA
+1232 
-1247 TKAKDSF
+1247 
-1254 TVEERMQVIEDHPAF
+1254 
-1269 EVGDPIYGVGDV
+1269 

-1290 TAYIAAKTASRDA
+1290 TAHIAAKTVTRDTP
-1303 SETTNG
+1303 ETTNG
-1309 GAATSEYLL
+1309 GADTSEQLL

-1329 PMEKVD
+1329 PIEKVD

-1402 KRGGIV
+1402 KRGGTV

-1427 AGENTFSEMGYDVYK
+1427 EGENTFSEMGYDVYK

-1466 VEAGQVIVDGTS
+1466 VEAEQVIVDGTS
-1478 TESGELALGRNIL
+1478 TENGELALGRNIL

-1505 ILISETLIKED
+1505 ILISETLITED

-1542 DIPNVSDQR
+1542 DIPNVSEQR

-1556 EEGIIYVGSVV
+1556 EEGIIRVGSVV

-1626 KPDGG
+1626 KPDGA
-1631 QRRGNWMQDDSGLSM
+1631 QRRGNWTPDDSGLSM

-1662 WQQQTTSIR
+1662 WRQQTASIR
-1671 RRKVEEIRNALI
+1671 RRKVEEIRNTLI
-1683 GCELVN
+1683 GCELVD
-1689 PLYAVDASEP
+1689 PLHAVDASEP

-1705 ILTAEVLDTYIS
+1705 ILTAETLDTYIS
-1717 GFTADEYYTVTEDT
+1717 GFTADEYWTVTEDT
-1731 AAEVFIAEPRYKV
+1731 AAEAFTAEPCYRV
-1744 TSVPEPIPTI
+1744 TSIPEPVPTI
-1754 ATHTPD
+1754 ATRTSD
-1760 ALAENAETTDS
+1760 ALAENTEAPDS

-1778 AVGISSV
+1778 AIGISSV
-1785 ASSEIVSAVEAYL
+1785 ASSEIVSAVETYL
-1798 SKVCKPLLGDS
+1798 SEVCQNNLQSPVISHQQEDVTPS
-1809 ELHLEDEEPLST
+1809 ETSLPT
-1821 QTGHADVSLLGYDG
+1821 AIPDVSLLGYDG

-1844 STHADNEDS
+1844 SLHANN
-1853 EDELDTEQ
+1853 DESDAEQ

-1866 ATTNARF
+1866 AATNARF

-1881 LEPDNYDFYELVDNT
+1881 PEPDNWDFYELVDNT
-1896 TLEARERSEFE
+1896 TLKTQERLEFE
-1907 QSVVAQLEEA
+1907 QSVVAQLAEA
-1917 GCPVVEGEELTEAA
+1917 GCPVAEGEELTEAE

-1938 YPGLQAEIFWQI
+1938 YPGLQAERFWQI
-1950 KEVFDTECPLTD
+1950 KEVFDQECPLTE
-1962 GQELSDAEYQEAR
+1962 GQEFSDADYQDAR
-1975 SDYPARLVEAGQQ
+1975 SSYPAHLVEAGQR

-1997 SQTARDLKTESTWHI
+1997 SKTAKDLKTESTWHI

-2024 GEYASD
+2024 GEHASD

-2045 DINVTNAEAKEH
+2045 DFNVTNAEAKEH
-2057 IQRIEEMAQG
+2057 IQRVEEMAQG
-2067 RITTYTDEKEQ
+2067 RITAYTDEKEQ

-2164 GWACHELGIRAESP
+2164 GWACHELGISVASP
-2178 VFDGATEKEVF
+2178 VFDGATEQEVF
-2189 EMLGKTD
+2189 EELGKTE
-2196 LPDRSKRTGKS
+2196 LPERSKRTGKS

-2216 PFAQEVTVGY
+2216 SFAQEVTVGY

-2309 NPDPPGTPESFN
+2309 NPDPPGTPESFK

-2327 QALGLRVEDIED
+2327 QTLGLHVSLDQD
-2339 AMDTIEEVRNRSED
+2339 EE

>member
-1 MNKTSRKSFAKTQIR
+1 MNKKPRKSFAKTQIR

-40 DERIDTGLQAVFKEV
+40 DKRIDTGLQAVFKEV

-79 TLQECIARG
+79 TLQECVARG

-103 READPDADEPHVVDI
+103 RETDPDADEPHVVDI

-210 LGWASDTDILKL
+210 LGWESDADILKL

-239 EGPAIQVKAGDL
+239 EGPATQVKAGDL
-251 LDAAEF
+251 LDAAQF
-257 RQASKDYPDLETEKY
+257 RQAKKDYPDIETEKY

-277 VPDEDKD
+277 VPDEDEGCP
-284 SSLEIGQLISEK
+284 LEVGQLISEK
-296 ERTSLRRKWKGFE
+296 ERTRHRRKWKGFKA
-309 TELLRRVVDTYDSG
+309 ELQHRVVDTHDSG
-323 CEFTIGQILTNS
+323 CEFTLGQVLTHS
-335 EYEAARDRYRKN
+335 EYEAARDRYGKE
-347 AFTAEQ
+347 AFTAEK
-353 ILSEDAQDRVCAEDV
+353 IIAEDAQERVCAEDV
-368 IHQETGEVLLTANTL
+368 KHQETDEVLLTANTL
-383 LTENELERLKES
+383 LTQTELERLTEA
-395 GVEALTVLDVEDC
+395 GVEALTVLDREDC

-417 LEKDRQVDYEEQYS
+417 LERDRQADYEPQYA
-431 LQDAALLTIF
+431 LQDAALLNIF

-478 LNRKFHGIS
+478 LNRKFHEIP
-487 VYGEPPEEALRTLR
+487 VYGEPPEETLRTLR
-501 PEDIAATVDYLLKV
+501 PEDIAATVDRLLKV
-515 HNGLKPKDDLDHL
+515 HNGLAPKDDLDHL

-635 FGRVCPLETPEGPS
+635 YGRVCPLETPEGPS

-666 FIETPYRKVEVGY
+666 FIETPY
-679 TITDVCY
+679 
-686 SEFPHKV
+686 HKV
-693 EDFIS
+693 ENGS
-698 KEKYEELRKDY
+698 
-709 PGLKKGDVL
+709 VL
-718 SEAEAEK
+718 
-725 WNNLRTLNGKYITEV
+725 G
-740 SHLEFPFKV
+740 
-749 EDFISKEKYEE
+749 
-760 LRKDYPGLKKGTIL
+760 
-774 TSAEYTGWRDL
+774 
-785 EANLVHRVTRV
+785 
-796 FYPESSFKDGDVL
+796 
-809 TDNKYRQALMDSPG
+809 
-823 FTVDECYK
+823 
-831 VTAAPTRALTVE
+831 
-843 EQYKVV
+843 
-849 AGAPEL
+849 
-855 GKTMAELPKNTGPS
+855 
-869 KEEHNAVQ
+869 
-877 EVVSEYLS
+877 
-885 KRFENYTVKEEWDT
+885 
-899 QDNFLRECDIAV
+899 
-911 LNSKEEPVVIAEC
+911 
-924 KGKKGDSKGQE
+924 
-935 QLGSYLSATRAR
+935 
-947 FGIFAN
+947 
-953 NSDPNT
+953 
-959 WVFFE
+959 
-964 NLRHNKFRSIARD
+964 
-977 EFEKLEHSDMSP
+977 
-989 YEKWELKTD
+989 
-998 IDNEE
+998 
-1003 SSSDPIDE
+1003 
-1011 TFTDYFQKIVP
+1011 
-1022 GCTPEENV
+1022 
-1030 EIQIGSDDSQTG
+1030 EI
-1042 FTVLRGEDGSYVA
+1042 
-1055 IANQKLGRDL
+1055 
-1065 QPALLATDTPFGIY
+1065 
-1079 RSSESDSP
+1079 
-1087 KFHEIGNSNPR
+1087 
-1098 DRDTFEQAIV
+1098 
-1108 EQLKKSSCPIKGTI
+1108 
-1122 LTKTKKEKYEA
+1122 
-1133 EYPGLITEKFW
+1133 
-1144 HVTEVNRKDCSFKV
+1144 
-1158 GKELS
+1158 
-1163 DADYQEA
+1163 
-1170 CKKYPDCPISVGDQ
+1170 
-1184 LPKTEWEHHS
+1184 
-1194 KTWKGLEAER
+1194 
-1204 VWRVNAVYHSDC
+1204 
-1216 SFEVGKLLSD
+1216 
-1226 SEYEKA
+1226 
-1232 REGYPGLIADECYTA
+1232 
-1247 TKAKDSF
+1247 
-1254 TVEERMQVIEDHPAF
+1254 
-1269 EVGDPIYGVGDV
+1269 

-1290 TAYIAAKTASRDA
+1290 TAYIAAKTAAAVASHRVTTERDA
-1303 SETTNG
+1303 PEATNG
-1309 GAATSEYLL
+1309 GANASGQLL

-1324 DVLSL
+1324 DILSL

-1372 AVPLIRP
+1372 AVPLVRP

-1393 RYSGALITA
+1393 RYSGALISA
-1402 KRGGIV
+1402 KRAGTV

-1427 AGENTFSEMGYDVYK
+1427 EGENTFSEMGYDVYK

-1478 TESGELALGRNIL
+1478 TENGELALGRNIL

-1505 ILISETLIKED
+1505 ILISETLITED

-1542 DIPNVSDQR
+1542 DIPNVSEQR

-1556 EEGIIYVGSVV
+1556 EEGIIRVGSVV

-1626 KPDGG
+1626 KPDGA
-1631 QRRGNWMQDDSGLSM
+1631 QPRGNWMQDDSGLSM

-1653 SKRKEIEET
+1653 SKRKEIEEN
-1662 WQQQTTSIR
+1662 WQQQTASIR
-1671 RRKVEEIRNALI
+1671 RRKDEEIHNVLI
-1683 GCELVN
+1683 GSELVD
-1689 PLYAVDASEP
+1689 PLYAVNVSEP

-1705 ILTAEVLDTYIS
+1705 ILTPEVLEAYIS
-1717 GFTADEYYTVTEDT
+1717 GFTADEYWTVTEDA
-1731 AAEVFIAEPRYKV
+1731 AAEAFAAEPRYRV
-1744 TSVPEPIPTI
+1744 TSVPAPVPT
-1754 ATHTPD
+1754 
-1760 ALAENAETTDS
+1760 
-1771 DEDEDFE
+1771 
-1778 AVGISSV
+1778 
-1785 ASSEIVSAVEAYL
+1785 
-1798 SKVCKPLLGDS
+1798 
-1809 ELHLEDEEPLST
+1809 LST
-1821 QTGHADVSLLGYDG
+1821 QTPENAEATISHADD
-1835 SVVAIALDK
+1835 DF
-1844 STHADNEDS
+1844 E
-1853 EDELDTEQ
+1853 
-1861 LKETL
+1861 
-1866 ATTNARF
+1866 
-1873 GILLTEED
+1873 TEED
-1881 LEPDNYDFYELVDNT
+1881 LEPDNYDSYELGDDT
-1896 TLEARERSEFE
+1896 TSETQERSEFE
-1907 QSVVAQLEEA
+1907 HTVAAQLEVA
-1917 GCPVVEGEELTEAA
+1917 GGPVVQGQELTETE
-1931 WTDYSEI
+1931 WIDYSEI
-1938 YPGLQAEIFWQI
+1938 YPDLQTERFWQI
-1950 KEVFDTECPLTD
+1950 KEVFDRGCPLTE
-1962 GQELSDAEYQEAR
+1962 GQELSDAHYQEAR
-1975 SDYPARLVEAGQQ
+1975 SDYPAQLIEAGRQ
-1988 LTAEEREAL
+1988 LTAEEQDTF
-1997 SQTARDLKTESTWHI
+1997 SKTAKDLKTESTWHI
-2012 TAVFDPKCTLSV
+2012 TAIFNPKCTLTLD
-2024 GEYASD
+2024 EYASD

-2037 KACSLSFS
+2037 KACRLSFS
-2045 DINVTNAEAKEH
+2045 DINVTNPEVKEH

-2067 RITTYTDEKEQ
+2067 RITAYTDEKEQ

-2189 EMLGKTD
+2189 EMLGETD
-2196 LPDRSKRTGKS
+2196 LPERSKRTGKS

-2309 NPDPPGTPESFN
+2309 NPDPPGTPESFK

-2327 QALGLRVEDIED
+2327 QTLGLHVSLDQDDE
-2339 AMDTIEEVRNRSED
+2339 

>member
-1 MNKTSRKSFAKTQIR
+1 MKKQLNQKNSRVSFAKTQIR

-27 VSYDAFLQRDVSP
+27 VSYDAFLQRDVAP
-40 DERIDTGLQAVFKEV
+40 DDRIDKGLQAVFNEV
-55 FPIRDFSEVNSLEFV
+55 FPIRDFSDVNSLEFV
-70 SYTLGTPKY
+70 NYTLGTPKY
-79 TLQECIARG
+79 TLQECVARG

-146 VSQLHRSPGV
+146 VSQLQRSPGV
-156 IFLEKSLPTGRR
+156 IFLEKSLSTGRR

-210 LGWASDTDILKL
+210 LGWASDTDILQL

-229 VLDGWQVTHV
+229 VLDGWKVTHV
-239 EGPAIQVKAGDL
+239 EGPAIKVETGAL

-257 RQASKDYPDLETEKY
+257 KQAKKDYPALEAEKV
-272 YRVTL
+272 YRVV
-277 VPDEDKD
+277 VPEEDCPLKV
-284 SSLEIGQLISEK
+284 GQLISGT
-296 ERTSLRRKWKGFE
+296 ERTRHRRKWKQFE
-309 TELLRRVVDTYDSG
+309 TELLQRVIDTHDSG
-323 CEFTIGQILTNS
+323 CEFTLGQVLTNS
-335 EYEAARDRYRKN
+335 EYEDALDCYGEKV
-347 AFTAEQ
+347 FTAERM
-353 ILSEDAQDRVCAEDV
+353 LSEDAQDRVCAEDV
-368 IHQETGEVLLTANTL
+368 VHQETGEVLLTANTL
-383 LTENELERLKES
+383 LTETELERLKEA
-395 GVEALTVLDVEDC
+395 GIQALTVLDTEDC
-408 QRIRFLRNT
+408 QHIRFLRNT
-417 LEKDRQVDYEEQYS
+417 LERDRQADYDEQYN

-441 RTLRPGDT
+441 RTLRPGDAT
-449 TNIENARKH
+449 SIDNARKH
-458 LTWLLFDSHRYDLG
+458 LKWLLFDPHRYDLG

-478 LNRKFHGIS
+478 LNRKFHGIP
-487 VYGEPPEEALRTLR
+487 VYGEPPEETLRTLR
-501 PEDIAATVDYLLKV
+501 PEDIAATVAHLLKV
-515 HNGLKPKDDLDHL
+515 HNGLAPKDDLDHL

-557 RLSTNNDVAKVVPS
+557 RLSTNNEITKVLPS
-571 SLVNPK
+571 SLMNPK
-577 PLMMALRE
+577 PLMMGLRE

-635 FGRVCPLETPEGPS
+635 YGRVCPLETPEGPS

-666 FIETPYRKVEVGY
+666 FIETPY
-679 TITDVCY
+679 
-686 SEFPHKV
+686 HKV
-693 EDFIS
+693 E
-698 KEKYEELRKDY
+698 
-709 PGLKKGDVL
+709 
-718 SEAEAEK
+718 
-725 WNNLRTLNGKYITEV
+725 NG
-740 SHLEFPFKV
+740 S
-749 EDFISKEKYEE
+749 
-760 LRKDYPGLKKGTIL
+760 
-774 TSAEYTGWRDL
+774 
-785 EANLVHRVTRV
+785 
-796 FYPESSFKDGDVL
+796 
-809 TDNKYRQALMDSPG
+809 
-823 FTVDECYK
+823 
-831 VTAAPTRALTVE
+831 
-843 EQYKVV
+843 
-849 AGAPEL
+849 
-855 GKTMAELPKNTGPS
+855 
-869 KEEHNAVQ
+869 
-877 EVVSEYLS
+877 VSE
-885 KRFENYTVKEEWDT
+885 R
-899 QDNFLRECDIAV
+899 
-911 LNSKEEPVVIAEC
+911 
-924 KGKKGDSKGQE
+924 
-935 QLGSYLSATRAR
+935 
-947 FGIFAN
+947 
-953 NSDPNT
+953 
-959 WVFFE
+959 
-964 NLRHNKFRSIARD
+964 
-977 EFEKLEHSDMSP
+977 
-989 YEKWELKTD
+989 
-998 IDNEE
+998 
-1003 SSSDPIDE
+1003 
-1011 TFTDYFQKIVP
+1011 
-1022 GCTPEENV
+1022 
-1030 EIQIGSDDSQTG
+1030 
-1042 FTVLRGEDGSYVA
+1042 
-1055 IANQKLGRDL
+1055 
-1065 QPALLATDTPFGIY
+1065 
-1079 RSSESDSP
+1079 
-1087 KFHEIGNSNPR
+1087 
-1098 DRDTFEQAIV
+1098 
-1108 EQLKKSSCPIKGTI
+1108 
-1122 LTKTKKEKYEA
+1122 
-1133 EYPGLITEKFW
+1133 
-1144 HVTEVNRKDCSFKV
+1144 
-1158 GKELS
+1158 
-1163 DADYQEA
+1163 
-1170 CKKYPDCPISVGDQ
+1170 
-1184 LPKTEWEHHS
+1184 
-1194 KTWKGLEAER
+1194 
-1204 VWRVNAVYHSDC
+1204 
-1216 SFEVGKLLSD
+1216 
-1226 SEYEKA
+1226 
-1232 REGYPGLIADECYTA
+1232 
-1247 TKAKDSF
+1247 
-1254 TVEERMQVIEDHPAF
+1254 
-1269 EVGDPIYGVGDV
+1269 V

-1290 TAYIAAKTASRDA
+1290 TAHIAAKPVARDT
-1303 SETTNG
+1303 SQTTNG
-1309 GAATSEYLL
+1309 GAAVSEHLL
-1318 PVRSGE
+1318 SVRSGE

-1402 KRGGIV
+1402 QRAGTV

-1416 LIYTGEALHHD
+1416 LIYTSETLHHD
-1427 AGENTFSEMGYDVYK
+1427 EGENTFSEMGYDVYK

-1478 TESGELALGRNIL
+1478 TENGELALGRNIL

-1505 ILISETLIKED
+1505 ILISETLIKDD

-1542 DIPNVSDQR
+1542 DIPNVSEQR

-1556 EEGIIYVGSVV
+1556 EEGIIRVGSVV

-1626 KPDGG
+1626 KPDGP
-1631 QRRGNWMQDDSGLSM
+1631 QKRGNWTQDDTGLSM

-1653 SKRKEIEET
+1653 SKRKEIEEHSR
-1662 WQQQTTSIR
+1662 QQIASIR
-1671 RRKVEEIRNALI
+1671 RRRVEEIRSTLI
-1683 GCELVN
+1683 GCELAD
-1689 PLYAVDASEP
+1689 PLYAVGDSEP
-1699 FANAGD
+1699 LAKAGD
-1705 ILTAEVLDTYIS
+1705 TLTPEALDAYTS
-1717 GFTADEYYTVTEDT
+1717 GFTADPYWVVTEETTAAAFIAESCYRVTGIPEPVPTIAIRTPDASAEDT
-1731 AAEVFIAEPRYKV
+1731 A
-1744 TSVPEPIPTI
+1744 
-1754 ATHTPD
+1754 D
-1760 ALAENAETTDS
+1760 TDS
-1771 DEDEDFE
+1771 DTEHNTE
-1778 AVGISSV
+1778 ALDTTP
-1785 ASSEIVSAVEAYL
+1785 APPAEMVSALEAYL
-1798 SKVCKPLLGDS
+1798 SEVCKPLLGGS
-1809 ELHLEDEEPLST
+1809 ERLRHTEGPLNAK
-1821 QTGHADVSLLGYDG
+1821 TGNADISLVGYNG
-1835 SVVAIALDK
+1835 SPVAIAMRKDT
-1844 STHADNEDS
+1844 STES
-1853 EDELDTEQ
+1853 EPDTEP

-1866 ATTNARF
+1866 AATNARF
-1873 GILLTEED
+1873 GILLTEQD
-1881 LEPDNYDFYELVDNT
+1881 LEPDNWNFYELVDNT
-1896 TLEARERSEFE
+1896 TLKTLERPEFE
-1907 QSVVAQLEEA
+1907 QAVPVQLEEA
-1917 GCPVVEGEELTEAA
+1917 GCLLVEGEVLTEERWADFSE
-1931 WTDYSEI
+1931 TYS
-1938 YPGLQAEIFWQI
+1938 GLQAELFWQV
-1950 KEVFDTECPLTD
+1950 KEVFDPECPLTEE
-1962 GQELSDAEYQEAR
+1962 QNLSDAEYLQACNN
-1975 SDYPARLVEAGQQ
+1975 YPAQPIAADQR
-1988 LTAEEREAL
+1988 LTAEEHEAL
-1997 SQTARDLKTESTWHI
+1997 SKTAKDLKTEHVWHI

-2024 GEYASD
+2024 DDYVTD
-2030 ADYQKAR
+2030 ADYQQAR
-2037 KACSLSFS
+2037 KECSLSFA
-2045 DINVTNAEAKEH
+2045 DINVTNPDAKEH
-2057 IQRIEEMAQG
+2057 IQRVEEMAQG
-2067 RITTYTDEKEQ
+2067 RITAYVEEKEK

-2164 GWACHELGIRAESP
+2164 GWACHELGISVESP

-2189 EMLGKTD
+2189 DMLGKTD
-2196 LPDRSKRTGKS
+2196 LPERSKRTGKS

-2295 LGRREIYESVVKGL
+2295 LGRREIYESIVKGQ
-2309 NPDPPGTPESFN
+2309 NPDPPGTPESFK

-2327 QALGLRVEDIED
+2327 QTLGLHVSLDQDDE
-2339 AMDTIEEVRNRSED
+2339 

>member
-1 MNKTSRKSFAKTQIR
+1 MNKTPRKSFAKTQIR

-27 VSYDAFLQRDVSP
+27 VSYDAFLQRNVSP
-40 DERIDTGLQAVFKEV
+40 DERKDIGLQAVFKEV
-55 FPIRDFSEVNSLEFV
+55 FCTGDKSGIRDFSEDNSLEFV

-257 RQASKDYPDLETEKY
+257 RQASKDYPDLEAEKY
-272 YRVTL
+272 YRVTH
-277 VPDEDKD
+277 VSDEDEGCPLK
-284 SSLEIGQLISEK
+284 IGQDISEK
-296 ERTSLRRKWKGFE
+296 ERTRFRRKWKGFE
-309 TELLRRVVDTYDSG
+309 TELLRRVVDTHDSG
-323 CEFTIGQILTNS
+323 CEFTIGQILTHS

-383 LTENELERLKES
+383 LTETELERLKES
-395 GVEALTVLDVEDC
+395 GVEALTVLDAEDC
-408 QRIRFLRNT
+408 RNIRFLRNT
-417 LEKDRQVDYEEQYS
+417 LERDRQADYEAQYT
-431 LQDAALLTIF
+431 LQDAALLNIF

-487 VYGEPPEEALRTLR
+487 VYGEPPEETLRTLR

-515 HNGLKPKDDLDHL
+515 HNGHKPKDDLDHL

-666 FIETPYRKVEVGY
+666 FIETPY
-679 TITDVCY
+679 
-686 SEFPHKV
+686 HKV
-693 EDFIS
+693 E
-698 KEKYEELRKDY
+698 
-709 PGLKKGDVL
+709 
-718 SEAEAEK
+718 
-725 WNNLRTLNGKYITEV
+725 NG
-740 SHLEFPFKV
+740 S
-749 EDFISKEKYEE
+749 
-760 LRKDYPGLKKGTIL
+760 IL
-774 TSAEYTGWRDL
+774 
-785 EANLVHRVTRV
+785 
-796 FYPESSFKDGDVL
+796 
-809 TDNKYRQALMDSPG
+809 Q
-823 FTVDECYK
+823 
-831 VTAAPTRALTVE
+831 
-843 EQYKVV
+843 Q
-849 AGAPEL
+849 
-855 GKTMAELPKNTGPS
+855 
-869 KEEHNAVQ
+869 
-877 EVVSEYLS
+877 
-885 KRFENYTVKEEWDT
+885 
-899 QDNFLRECDIAV
+899 
-911 LNSKEEPVVIAEC
+911 
-924 KGKKGDSKGQE
+924 
-935 QLGSYLSATRAR
+935 
-947 FGIFAN
+947 
-953 NSDPNT
+953 
-959 WVFFE
+959 
-964 NLRHNKFRSIARD
+964 
-977 EFEKLEHSDMSP
+977 
-989 YEKWELKTD
+989 
-998 IDNEE
+998 
-1003 SSSDPIDE
+1003 
-1011 TFTDYFQKIVP
+1011 
-1022 GCTPEENV
+1022 
-1030 EIQIGSDDSQTG
+1030 
-1042 FTVLRGEDGSYVA
+1042 
-1055 IANQKLGRDL
+1055 
-1065 QPALLATDTPFGIY
+1065 
-1079 RSSESDSP
+1079 
-1087 KFHEIGNSNPR
+1087 
-1098 DRDTFEQAIV
+1098 
-1108 EQLKKSSCPIKGTI
+1108 
-1122 LTKTKKEKYEA
+1122 
-1133 EYPGLITEKFW
+1133 
-1144 HVTEVNRKDCSFKV
+1144 
-1158 GKELS
+1158 
-1163 DADYQEA
+1163 
-1170 CKKYPDCPISVGDQ
+1170 
-1184 LPKTEWEHHS
+1184 
-1194 KTWKGLEAER
+1194 
-1204 VWRVNAVYHSDC
+1204 
-1216 SFEVGKLLSD
+1216 
-1226 SEYEKA
+1226 
-1232 REGYPGLIADECYTA
+1232 
-1247 TKAKDSF
+1247 
-1254 TVEERMQVIEDHPAF
+1254 
-1269 EVGDPIYGVGDV
+1269 V

-1309 GAATSEYLL
+1309 GAATSEHLL

-1402 KRGGIV
+1402 KRGGTV

-1427 AGENTFSEMGYDVYK
+1427 EGENTFSEMGYDVYK

-1556 EEGIIYVGSVV
+1556 EEGIIHVGSVV

-1689 PLYAVDASEP
+1689 SLYAVDAAEP
-1699 FANAGD
+1699 LANAGD

-1717 GFTADEYYTVTEDT
+1717 GFTANEYYTVTEDT

-1744 TSVPEPIPTI
+1744 TSIPEPIPTI

-1760 ALAENAETTDS
+1760 ALAEVGVGLPNPS

-1798 SKVCKPLLGDS
+1798 SEVCQNNLQSLVISHQPDGVTPSETSLLTADS
-1809 ELHLEDEEPLST
+1809 RQPT
-1821 QTGHADVSLLGYDG
+1821 AIPDVSLLGYDG
-1835 SVVAIALDK
+1835 SVVAIAVDK
-1844 STHADNEDS
+1844 NTYADAEG
-1853 EDELDTEQ
+1853 ELDTDQ
-1861 LKETL
+1861 FKETL

-1881 LEPDNYDFYELVDNT
+1881 LEPDNWGFYELVDNT
-1896 TLEARERSEFE
+1896 ELKVQARPEFE
-1907 QSVVAQLEEA
+1907 KSVVDQLEES
-1917 GCPVVEGEELTEAA
+1917 GCPLVEGEELSGAE
-1931 WTDYSEI
+1931 WQNFSEI

-1997 SQTARDLKTESTWHI
+1997 SKTARDLKTESTWHI

-2067 RITTYTDEKEQ
+2067 RITAYTDEKEQ

-2164 GWACHELGIRAESP
+2164 GWACHELGMRVASP

-2189 EMLGKTD
+2189 EELGKTT
-2196 LPDRSKRTGKS
+2196 LPERSKRTGKS

>member
-1 MNKTSRKSFAKTQIR
+1 MNKKPRESFAKTEIR

-27 VSYDAFLQRDVSP
+27 VSYDVFLQRDVSP
-40 DERIDTGLQAVFKEV
+40 DKRIDTGLQAVFNEV

-79 TLQECIARG
+79 TLQECVARG

-103 READPDADEPHVVDI
+103 RETDPDADEPHVVDI

-210 LGWASDTDILKL
+210 LGWASDADILKL

-239 EGPAIQVKAGDL
+239 EVPAIRVKAGDL

-257 RQASKDYPDLETEKY
+257 RQANKDYPDLDTEKY

-277 VPDEDKD
+277 VPDDGCP
-284 SSLEIGQLISEK
+284 LEIGQLISEK

-309 TELLRRVVDTYDSG
+309 TELLRRVVDTHDSG
-323 CEFTIGQILTNS
+323 CEFTLGQVLTNS
-335 EYEAARDRYRKN
+335 EYEAALDRYGKEV
-347 AFTAEQ
+347 FTAEQ
-353 ILSEDAQDRVCAEDV
+353 MLSEDAQDRVCAEDV

-383 LTENELERLKES
+383 LTETELERLKEA
-395 GVEALTVLDVEDC
+395 GVEALTVLDTEDC
-408 QRIRFLRNT
+408 QHIRFLRNT
-417 LEKDRQVDYEEQYS
+417 LERDRQADYEAQYS

-478 LNRKFHGIS
+478 LNRKFHGIP
-487 VYGEPPEEALRTLR
+487 VYGEPPEETVRTLR
-501 PEDIAATVDYLLKV
+501 PEDIAATVDRLLKV
-515 HNGLKPKDDLDHL
+515 HNGLAPKDDLDHL

-635 FGRVCPLETPEGPS
+635 YGRVCPLETPEGPS

-666 FIETPYRKVEVGY
+666 FIETPYRKVENGSV
-679 TITDVCY
+679 
-686 SEFPHKV
+686 
-693 EDFIS
+693 S
-698 KEKYEELRKDY
+698 K
-709 PGLKKGDVL
+709 
-718 SEAEAEK
+718 
-725 WNNLRTLNGKYITEV
+725 
-740 SHLEFPFKV
+740 
-749 EDFISKEKYEE
+749 
-760 LRKDYPGLKKGTIL
+760 
-774 TSAEYTGWRDL
+774 
-785 EANLVHRVTRV
+785 
-796 FYPESSFKDGDVL
+796 
-809 TDNKYRQALMDSPG
+809 Q
-823 FTVDECYK
+823 
-831 VTAAPTRALTVE
+831 
-843 EQYKVV
+843 
-849 AGAPEL
+849 
-855 GKTMAELPKNTGPS
+855 
-869 KEEHNAVQ
+869 
-877 EVVSEYLS
+877 
-885 KRFENYTVKEEWDT
+885 
-899 QDNFLRECDIAV
+899 
-911 LNSKEEPVVIAEC
+911 
-924 KGKKGDSKGQE
+924 
-935 QLGSYLSATRAR
+935 
-947 FGIFAN
+947 
-953 NSDPNT
+953 
-959 WVFFE
+959 
-964 NLRHNKFRSIARD
+964 
-977 EFEKLEHSDMSP
+977 
-989 YEKWELKTD
+989 
-998 IDNEE
+998 
-1003 SSSDPIDE
+1003 
-1011 TFTDYFQKIVP
+1011 
-1022 GCTPEENV
+1022 
-1030 EIQIGSDDSQTG
+1030 
-1042 FTVLRGEDGSYVA
+1042 
-1055 IANQKLGRDL
+1055 
-1065 QPALLATDTPFGIY
+1065 
-1079 RSSESDSP
+1079 
-1087 KFHEIGNSNPR
+1087 
-1098 DRDTFEQAIV
+1098 
-1108 EQLKKSSCPIKGTI
+1108 
-1122 LTKTKKEKYEA
+1122 
-1133 EYPGLITEKFW
+1133 
-1144 HVTEVNRKDCSFKV
+1144 
-1158 GKELS
+1158 
-1163 DADYQEA
+1163 
-1170 CKKYPDCPISVGDQ
+1170 
-1184 LPKTEWEHHS
+1184 
-1194 KTWKGLEAER
+1194 
-1204 VWRVNAVYHSDC
+1204 
-1216 SFEVGKLLSD
+1216 
-1226 SEYEKA
+1226 
-1232 REGYPGLIADECYTA
+1232 
-1247 TKAKDSF
+1247 
-1254 TVEERMQVIEDHPAF
+1254 
-1269 EVGDPIYGVGDV
+1269 V

-1290 TAYIAAKTASRDA
+1290 TAYIAAKTASAIAHHHDERDRVTTERDA
-1303 SETTNG
+1303 PETTNG
-1309 GAATSEYLL
+1309 GADASGQLL

-1372 AVPLIRP
+1372 AVPLVRP

-1402 KRGGIV
+1402 KRAGTV

-1427 AGENTFSEMGYDVYK
+1427 EGENTFSEMGYDVYK

-1466 VEAGQVIVDGTS
+1466 VEAEQVIVDGTS

-1505 ILISETLIKED
+1505 ILISETLITED

-1542 DIPNVSDQR
+1542 DIPNVSEQR

-1556 EEGIIYVGSVV
+1556 EEGIIRVGSVV

-1626 KPDGG
+1626 KPDGA

-1653 SKRKEIEET
+1653 SKRKEIEEN
-1662 WQQQTTSIR
+1662 WRQQTASIR

-1683 GCELVN
+1683 GAELVD
-1689 PLYAVDASEP
+1689 PLYAVNVPEP

-1705 ILTAEVLDTYIS
+1705 SLTAEVLDTYMS
-1717 GFTADEYYTVTEDT
+1717 GFTADEYWTVTEDA
-1731 AAEVFIAEPRYKV
+1731 AAEAFTAEPHYRV
-1744 TSVPEPIPTI
+1744 TSVPEPVPTL
-1754 ATHTPD
+1754 ATRTP
-1760 ALAENAETTDS
+1760 ENADATIS

-1798 SKVCKPLLGDS
+1798 SEVCKPILGDRQ
-1809 ELHLEDEEPLST
+1809 LHLQEEALLSA
-1821 QTGHADVSLLGYDG
+1821 QAGHADISLLGYDR
-1835 SVVAIALDK
+1835 SVVAIAMDK
-1844 STHADNEDS
+1844 NT
-1853 EDELDTEQ
+1853 DTEAEDAEGEPDTEP
-1861 LKETL
+1861 LKDTL
-1866 ATTNARF
+1866 TATNARF

-1881 LEPDNYDFYELVDNT
+1881 FEPDNWDFYELVDNT

-1907 QSVVAQLEEA
+1907 QSVVIQLSEA
-1917 GCPVVEGEELTEAA
+1917 GCPVVQGQELTESE
-1931 WTDYSEI
+1931 WTDYSEN
-1938 YPGLQAEIFWQI
+1938 YPDLQTERFWKI
-1950 KEVFDTECPLTD
+1950 KEVFDTECPLIE
-1962 GQELSDAEYQEAR
+1962 GQEFSEADYQEACN
-1975 SDYPARLVEAGQQ
+1975 DYPAHLVEAGRQ

-1997 SQTARDLKTESTWHI
+1997 SKTSRDLKTESTWHI
-2012 TAVFDPKCTLSV
+2012 TAVFDPKCALSV

-2057 IQRIEEMAQG
+2057 IQRVEEMAQG
-2067 RITTYTDEKEQ
+2067 RITAYTDEKEQ

-2164 GWACHELGIRAESP
+2164 GWACHELGIRVASP
-2178 VFDGATEKEVF
+2178 VFDGATEQEVF
-2189 EMLGKTD
+2189 DKLGETD
-2196 LPDRSKRTGKS
+2196 LPERSKRTGKS

-2309 NPDPPGTPESFN
+2309 NPDPPGTPESFK

-2327 QALGLRVEDIED
+2327 QTLGLHVSLDQD
-2339 AMDTIEEVRNRSED
+2339 EE

>member
-1 MNKTSRKSFAKTQIR
+1 MNKTPRKSFAKTQIR

-40 DERIDTGLQAVFKEV
+40 HERIDTGLQAVFKEV

-79 TLQECIARG
+79 TLQECVARG

-257 RQASKDYPDLETEKY
+257 RQAKKDYPDIEVEKC
-272 YRVTL
+272 YRVL
-277 VPDEDKD
+277 KVPDAGCP
-284 SSLEIGQLISEK
+284 LEVDQLISAR
-296 ERTSLRRKWKGFE
+296 ERTRLRRKWKGFE
-309 TELLRRVVDTYDSG
+309 TELRQRVVDTYDSG

-335 EYEAARDRYRKN
+335 EYEAALARYGKN

-383 LTENELERLKES
+383 LTETELERLKES

-408 QRIRFLRNT
+408 QHIRFLRNT
-417 LEKDRQVDYEEQYS
+417 LERDRQADYEAQYS

-478 LNRKFHGIS
+478 LNRKFRGIS
-487 VYGEPPEEALRTLR
+487 VYGEPPAETLRTLR

-557 RLSTNNDVAKVVPS
+557 RLSTNNDIAKVVPS

-666 FIETPYRKVEVGY
+666 FIETPY
-679 TITDVCY
+679 
-686 SEFPHKV
+686 HKV
-693 EDFIS
+693 E
-698 KEKYEELRKDY
+698 
-709 PGLKKGDVL
+709 
-718 SEAEAEK
+718 
-725 WNNLRTLNGKYITEV
+725 NG
-740 SHLEFPFKV
+740 S
-749 EDFISKEKYEE
+749 
-760 LRKDYPGLKKGTIL
+760 
-774 TSAEYTGWRDL
+774 
-785 EANLVHRVTRV
+785 
-796 FYPESSFKDGDVL
+796 
-809 TDNKYRQALMDSPG
+809 
-823 FTVDECYK
+823 
-831 VTAAPTRALTVE
+831 
-843 EQYKVV
+843 
-849 AGAPEL
+849 
-855 GKTMAELPKNTGPS
+855 
-869 KEEHNAVQ
+869 
-877 EVVSEYLS
+877 VSE
-885 KRFENYTVKEEWDT
+885 
-899 QDNFLRECDIAV
+899 
-911 LNSKEEPVVIAEC
+911 
-924 KGKKGDSKGQE
+924 
-935 QLGSYLSATRAR
+935 
-947 FGIFAN
+947 
-953 NSDPNT
+953 
-959 WVFFE
+959 
-964 NLRHNKFRSIARD
+964 
-977 EFEKLEHSDMSP
+977 
-989 YEKWELKTD
+989 
-998 IDNEE
+998 
-1003 SSSDPIDE
+1003 
-1011 TFTDYFQKIVP
+1011 
-1022 GCTPEENV
+1022 
-1030 EIQIGSDDSQTG
+1030 QI
-1042 FTVLRGEDGSYVA
+1042 
-1055 IANQKLGRDL
+1055 
-1065 QPALLATDTPFGIY
+1065 
-1079 RSSESDSP
+1079 
-1087 KFHEIGNSNPR
+1087 
-1098 DRDTFEQAIV
+1098 
-1108 EQLKKSSCPIKGTI
+1108 
-1122 LTKTKKEKYEA
+1122 
-1133 EYPGLITEKFW
+1133 
-1144 HVTEVNRKDCSFKV
+1144 
-1158 GKELS
+1158 
-1163 DADYQEA
+1163 
-1170 CKKYPDCPISVGDQ
+1170 
-1184 LPKTEWEHHS
+1184 
-1194 KTWKGLEAER
+1194 
-1204 VWRVNAVYHSDC
+1204 
-1216 SFEVGKLLSD
+1216 
-1226 SEYEKA
+1226 
-1232 REGYPGLIADECYTA
+1232 
-1247 TKAKDSF
+1247 
-1254 TVEERMQVIEDHPAF
+1254 
-1269 EVGDPIYGVGDV
+1269 

-1290 TAYIAAKTASRDA
+1290 TAYIAAKTASHDA
-1303 SETTNG
+1303 SDTTNG
-1309 GAATSEYLL
+1309 GADASGPLL

-1402 KRGGIV
+1402 KRAGTV

-1427 AGENTFSEMGYDVYK
+1427 EGENTFSEMGYDVYK

-1466 VEAGQVIVDGTS
+1466 VGAGQVIVDGTS
-1478 TESGELALGRNIL
+1478 TENGELALGRNIL

-1505 ILISETLIKED
+1505 ILISESLIKED

-1542 DIPNVSDQR
+1542 DIPNVSEQR

-1556 EEGIIYVGSVV
+1556 EEGIIRVGSVV

-1631 QRRGNWMQDDSGLSM
+1631 QRRGNWVQDDSGLSM

-1662 WQQQTTSIR
+1662 WRQRTASIR
-1671 RRKVEEIRNALI
+1671 RRKVEETRNALI
-1683 GCELVN
+1683 GCELVD

-1699 FANAGD
+1699 FANAGN

-1731 AAEVFIAEPRYKV
+1731 AAEAFIADPRYRV
-1744 TSVPEPIPTI
+1744 TSVPEPIPTL

-1760 ALAENAETTDS
+1760 ALAEDTVATDS
-1771 DEDEDFE
+1771 DADEDFE

-1798 SKVCKPLLGDS
+1798 SEVCKPLLGNS
-1809 ELHLEDEEPLST
+1809 ELLMQEEEPLNP
-1821 QTGHADVSLLGYDG
+1821 QAGHVDVSLLGYDG
-1835 SVVAIALDK
+1835 SVVAIAMDK
-1844 STHADNEDS
+1844 NTYVNAEG
-1853 EDELDTEQ
+1853 ELDTEQ

-1866 ATTNARF
+1866 ATTNAQF

-1881 LEPDNYDFYELVDNT
+1881 LEPDNWGFYELVDNT
-1896 TLEARERSEFE
+1896 ELKVQARPEFE
-1907 QSVVAQLEEA
+1907 KSVVDQLEES
-1917 GCPVVEGEELTEAA
+1917 GCHLVEGEELSGAE
-1931 WTDYSEI
+1931 WQNFSEI
-1938 YPGLQAEIFWQI
+1938 YPDLQAEVFWQI
-1950 KEVFDTECPLTD
+1950 AEVFDDFDEAEGLTAEEVADFDYQENSDPSFSYESNEWGDLSKACRQRDDWKCRGCGINLKLKSDRRLLDAHHLLGTKHNSLEDLISLCIGCHTEVHSHEIDAEKHDEFIEKYGKERESLSKDLTIARVWRVTKVCHPECQLEVNQFVSDLTYQQEHEKYAVYALKTCPLTP
-1962 GQELSDAEYQEAR
+1962 GQNLSDADYTEAC

-1997 SQTARDLKTESTWHI
+1997 SKTSRTLKTESTWHI

-2067 RITTYTDEKEQ
+2067 RITAYTDEKEQ

-2120 GVVAKILPAEDMPYL
+2120 GVVAKILPAEDMPYM

-2164 GWACHELGIRAESP
+2164 GWACHELDIHAESP

-2189 EMLGKTD
+2189 EMLGETD

-2339 AMDTIEEVRNRSED
+2339 AIEEVRNRSED